1 MNSTFKVVFNKAR
14 GALMVVNEVTSS
26 VQGKGTKTVVA
37 AAVAAMIA
45 GVSGSAMAIETDT
58 EIKATDTALKATFTK
73 AEKQTDVASS
83 LIGTSGDKLALKN
96 VTNKDMYAAGSLDLT
111 ASSKDNVVTLKNG
124 SVSNFSGKVTSADHF
139 GAVVTAT
146 TGTLK
151 IDNVTFENNKFDE
164 VKTGEQKHNGARGII
179 RAAGANLEVAKSTF
193 AGNEAVLGGAINVW
207 SNGENTVKITD
218 STFTGNATK
227 SHGGAVYITGS
238 KVKTTIADSTFSKNT
253 SGKQGGALQLAGAGE
268 TTITNT
274 TFSENA
280 AGTFGG
286 AINAT
291 NTQVVA
297 KNVNFE
303 GNKAVGDDGHG
314 GALFLNGNTAS
325 YTQAGGKFVGNSA
338 KKNGGA
344 IRVQDGAD
352 LALTNVVFDGNTA
365 ANGGAVDTFNAG
377 DVKFTDTTFTNNQA
391 GGWGGALRIN
401 GGNVTIAVTEG
412 KSLVYEGNKAGTN
425 AEEAAAKNYEKQGDF
440 MYLNGASDKATFELA
455 GDLTIKDSIVSNHG
469 TIEKTGKGTL
479 TTADMTGFVGTLNVN
494 EGKMVIEGG
503 IAEYDIAAQVGV
515 NNSSSEAAQ
524 LGATNVTVGQAAVTK
539 GNAKPAV
546 KAELAMGAVQANH
559 AINFVVN
566 EGSTLTMQSLAVGTK
581 EYTQRNAE
589 KDATPAKATYVGA
602 VNITGDAT
610 VTEGITIA
618 AGTAE
623 KGAVLTQIFGNL
635 TAKSLTVA
643 AAVKDDKKTVTAEAG
658 TFAQTAGKLTVD
670 TLTNGGTMTVNGTVV
685 TKADSVNSGNINTY
699 SAQDKKGTLVIS
711 GGTFTND
718 GTMTFDKITV
728 EDGATLKTGVNLN
741 GEASFVAFTEL
752 DLQKGSTLNI
762 NALNAKSTVD
772 GKEVEKADILKFTE
786 GTLNLEG
793 GALQV
798 AGEAFTGKV
807 ELAQGTT
814 ANINGDYTFE
824 QVKNA
829 GNVTVEGGTLT
840 VTDSFTATSKAE
852 SATVGTFTVENNGT
866 PALTTKASGLD
877 IAKST
882 STEAKYTAG
891 AVINNGTITFT
902 DAAGEFANLDAVKK
916 VKDAI
921 ASSGNGLIVF
931 GDKVTIKA
939 EEVDKVLMDGKVT
952 ATNAEK
958 LAGVELE
965 QFKDATVTGVTDPL
979 SGSFGKVELAT
990 NETALEVTSGL
1001 KLNGTGDLVTVKGQ
1015 DDKVTLKGVSIGENG
1030 KLTTTGAGAVVGA
1043 IVGSSDKFGALNVA
1057 AGDLTVKG
1065 AATLQNLTVAADS
1078 ALVMGK
1084 AAEAD
1089 KVVGTLEVKD
1099 NALVLGTLTA
1109 GEVNLKDADVLGTL
1123 TADKLTATGKVF
1135 VGSDEADVAG
1145 KLVVNELVSG
1155 TVFADPAWKD
1165 GHILSLND
1173 ASQVAVGTAA
1183 AGSTVVAGQGSLV
1196 ALGTTD
1202 LDVAVKTVAAAG
1214 HAVLGTNEG
1223 QMKSAIYVDGG
1234 KTYDEATDTTSYKT
1248 IAGNVIASG
1257 WNTDGFDAA
1266 SADAKTG
1273 VQVLEN
1279 NLMVVDMNTIDKTGA
1294 NAVFVKDVTNNGTI
1308 YLADAEFG
1316 DKVMFTEAD
1325 YRQGTTGA
1333 ITFNGDRLM
1342 SAAFKDKVHTI
1353 AFDDAKV
1360 ASYEGLETLP
1370 LVTAMY
1376 EGKAQNGASTSAKFN
1391 NWLMSSGNGLDREEV
1406 IAIGNDAAKLGATSA
1421 VASVT
1426 MDAISA
1432 FNDSVAART
1441 NVLAQRAE
1449 GVTVWADVMGG
1460 HYEAKELMDGQG
1472 YKSDVYGGVL
1482 GVDSVVD
1489 GYTLG
1494 AAFTV
1499 ATADTDST
1507 NTLAVSSTDSDF
1519 VGFSVYGAKAF
1530 GQFNLA
1536 ADLGYM
1542 KGSNDVSVNAYNIGD
1557 FSADTDAF
1565 TLGLRGDVLVDA
1577 GSFKVVPHAGLRFT
1591 HLTTDDFESAYTT
1604 KIDSMNI
1611 FQMPVGVTVTGN
1623 VEAAGWNVAPLLDL
1637 SVVPAFGDTDADM
1650 TLGING
1656 VAATSALSTQVID
1669 SNLFQ
1674 MKLGVSAQKDA
1685 FTFGLNYKLGAG
1697 SDNRVNNTF
1706 NATVGY
1712 AF

>member
-45 GVSGSAMAIETDT
+45 GVSGSAMATETDT

-73 AEKQTDVASS
+73 AETQDNVASS
-83 LIGTSGDKLALKN
+83 LIGTSGDKLVLKN
-96 VTNKDMYAAGSLDLT
+96 VTNKGMYAAGSLDLT

-124 SVSNFSGKVTSADHF
+124 SVSNFSGKVTSTDHF

-164 VKTGEQKHNGARGII
+164 VNTGDKQHNGTRGII

-238 KVKTTIADSTFSKNT
+238 QVKTTIADATFSKNT

-291 NTQVVA
+291 GTKVA
-297 KNVNFE
+297 ATNVTFE
-303 GNKAVGDDGHG
+303 GNKAASADGHG
-314 GALFLNGNTAS
+314 GALFVDGQGAS
-325 YTQAGGKFVGNSA
+325 YTQVGGKFVGNSA

-352 LALTNVVFDGNTA
+352 LALNNVVFDGNTA

-377 DVKFTDTTFTNNQA
+377 NVTFTDTTFTNNQA

-401 GGNVTIAVTEG
+401 GGNVTITVTEG

-425 AEEAAAKNYEKQGDF
+425 AEEAAVKKYEKQGDF
-440 MYLNGASDKATFELA
+440 MYLSNASATFALA

-479 TTADMTGFVGTLNVN
+479 TTADMTGFVGNLNVQ

-503 IAEYDIAAQVGV
+503 IAEYDIDAQIGV
-515 NNSSSEAAQ
+515 NNGSNDAVALAA
-524 LGATNVTVGQAAVTK
+524 TTVTVGQK
-539 GNAKPAV
+539 DS

-559 AINFVVN
+559 AIDFVVN

-581 EYTQRNAE
+581 EYTQRTAA
-589 KDATPAKATYVGA
+589 KAATPAKATYVGV

-610 VTEGITIA
+610 VTEGVTVA
-618 AGTAE
+618 AGTAD
-623 KGAVLTQIFGNL
+623 KAAALTQTSGNL

-643 AAVKDDKKTVTAEAG
+643 AAVKGEKDAVTAKAG
-658 TFAQTAGKLTVD
+658 TFSQEADGTLTVD
-670 TLTNGGTMTVNGTVV
+670 TLTNGGTMTVKGTVV
-685 TKADSVNSGNINTY
+685 TNADSVNTGNINSPKSKTG
-699 SAQDKKGTLVIS
+699 SLNIS

-728 EDGATLKTGVNLN
+728 EDGATLKTGVNLD
-741 GEASFVAFTEL
+741 GKASFVVFREL
-752 DLQKGSTLNI
+752 ELQKGSTLNI
-762 NALNAKSTVD
+762 NALNAKSQTD
-772 GKEVEKADILKFTE
+772 GKNDILQFTE
-786 GTLNLEG
+786 GTVNLNG

-807 ELAQGTT
+807 ALDAGAT
-814 ANINGDYTFE
+814 AKIDGDYTFE
-824 QVKNA
+824 QVNNGGKA
-829 GNVTVEGGTLT
+829 TVGGTLT
-840 VTDSFTATSKAE
+840 VTDSFTA
-852 SATVGTFTVENNGT
+852 GDFTVENNGT
-866 PALTTKASGLD
+866 LVLTSKAAGLK
-877 IAKST
+877 IA
-882 STEAKYTAG
+882 EGTATNN
-891 AVINNGTITFT
+891 AHLINDGTITFT
-902 DAAGEFANLDAVKK
+902 DAAGEFASLDKVAA

-921 ASSGNGLIVF
+921 APSGNGLIVF
-931 GDKVTIKA
+931 GDKVTVKADAIK
-939 EEVDKVLMDGKVT
+939 DVLQDGKVT
-952 ATNAEK
+952 ATNAAK

-965 QFKDATVTGVTDPL
+965 QFKDATVTGVATAL
-979 SGSFGKVELAT
+979 SGSFGKVEFAAGQ
-990 NETALEVTSGL
+990 TALTVESGL
-1001 KLNGTGDLVTVKGQ
+1001 KLNGTGDLVTVKE
-1015 DDKVTLKGVSIGENG
+1015 DKTVTLKGVNIGQNG

-1043 IVGSSDKFGALNVA
+1043 IAGNGALNVA

-1065 AATLQNLTVAADS
+1065 NATVENLTVAADS

-1084 AAEAD
+1084 AAEA
-1089 KVVGTLEVKD
+1089 KAVGALEVK
-1099 NALVLGTLTA
+1099 NHALVLGTLTA

-1123 TADKLTATGKVF
+1123 TADKLTANGNVF
-1135 VGSDEADVAG
+1135 VGSDEEDVAG

-1173 ASQVAVGTAA
+1173 ASQVAIGSIGAN
-1183 AGSTVVAGQGSLV
+1183 STVVAGQGSLV

-1257 WNTDGFDAA
+1257 WSTAEFEDAA
-1266 SADAKTG
+1266 NKTG

-1294 NAVFVKDVTNNGTI
+1294 HAVFANAVTNNGTI

-1316 DKVMFTEAD
+1316 DKVMFSEAG
-1325 YRQGTTGA
+1325 YTQGTIGA

-1519 VGFSVYGAKAF
+1519 VGFSFYGAKAF

>member
-45 GVSGSAMAIETDT
+45 GVSGSAMATESDT

-73 AEKQTDVASS
+73 AEMQTDVASS
-83 LIGTSGDKLALKN
+83 LIGTSVDKLALKN

-164 VKTGEQKHNGARGII
+164 VNTGDKDKQHNGTRGII

-207 SNGENTVKITD
+207 SDGKNTVKIAD

-238 KVKTTIADSTFSKNT
+238 QVQTTIADATFSKNT

-291 NTQVVA
+291 GTKVA
-297 KNVNFE
+297 ATNVTFE
-303 GNKAVGDDGHG
+303 GNKAAGADGHG
-314 GALFLNGNTAS
+314 GALFVDGQGAS

-344 IRVQDGAD
+344 IRVQNKAN
-352 LALTNVVFDGNTA
+352 LALKNVVFDGNTA
-365 ANGGAVDTFNAG
+365 ANGGAVDTFTAG
-377 DVKFTDTTFTNNQA
+377 NVTFTDTTFTNNQA

-425 AEEAAAKNYEKQGDF
+425 AEEAAVKKYEKQGDF
-440 MYLNGASDKATFELA
+440 MYLSNASDKATFALD

-469 TIEKTGKGTL
+469 IIEKTGKGTL
-479 TTADMTGFVGTLNVN
+479 TTADMTGFVGNLNVK

-503 IAEYDIAAQVGV
+503 IAEYDIAAQGAV
-515 NNSSSEAAQ
+515 NGAKSGAAK
-524 LGATNVTVGQAAVTK
+524 LDATTVIVGQQDS
-539 GNAKPAV
+539 

-559 AINFVVN
+559 AIDFVVN
-566 EGSTLTMQSLAVGTK
+566 DGSTLTMQSLTVGTK
-581 EYTQRNAE
+581 EYAQRTEA
-589 KDATPAKATYVGA
+589 KADPAKVTYVGA
-602 VNITGDAT
+602 VEITGNAT
-610 VTEGITIA
+610 VTEGITVA
-618 AGTAE
+618 AGKADQ
-623 KGAVLTQIFGNL
+623 GAALTQKSGNL

-643 AAVKDDKKTVTAEAG
+643 AAVKKDQKVTAQAGKFTQEAG
-658 TFAQTAGKLTVD
+658 TLTVD
-670 TLTNGGTMTVNGTVV
+670 TLTNGGTMTVAGTVV
-685 TKADSVNSGNINTY
+685 TKADSVNSGEI
-699 SAQDKKGTLVIS
+699 KGNQSQTGSLTIA

-718 GTMTFDKITV
+718 GTMTFNKITV
-728 EDGATLKTGVNLN
+728 ADGATLKTGVNRDDM
-741 GEASFVAFTEL
+741 AFQTL

-762 NALNAKSTVD
+762 NALNGKSLVE
-772 GKEVEKADILKFTE
+772 GKEVEKADTLKFTK
-786 GTLNLEG
+786 GTVNLNG

-814 ANINGDYTFE
+814 TNINGDYTFE
-824 QVKNA
+824 QVNNA
-829 GNVTVEGGTLT
+829 GTTTVGGTLT
-840 VTDSFTATSKAE
+840 VTDSFTA
-852 SATVGTFTVENNGT
+852 GTFKVDNNGT
-866 PALTTKASGLD
+866 LVLTTKAAGLK
-877 IAKST
+877 IA
-882 STEAKYTAG
+882 EGTATTNSNLT
-891 AVINNGTITFT
+891 NNGTITFT
-902 DAAGEFANLDAVKK
+902 DAAGEFARLEQVADVKN
-916 VKDAI
+916 AI
-921 ASSGNGLIVF
+921 APSGNGLIVF
-931 GDKVTIKA
+931 GDKVTVKADAIK
-939 EEVDKVLMDGKVT
+939 DVLVDGKVT
-952 ATNAEK
+952 ATNVAT

-965 QFKDATVTGVTDPL
+965 QFKDATVTEVNSAL
-979 SGSFGKVELAT
+979 SGSFGKVELAAGQP
-990 NETALEVTSGL
+990 ALTVKYGL
-1001 KLNGTGDLVTVKGQ
+1001 KLNGTGDLVTVKE
-1015 DDKVTLKGVSIGENG
+1015 DKTVTLKGVNIDQNG

-1043 IVGSSDKFGALNVA
+1043 IAGENGALNVA

-1065 AATLQNLTVAADS
+1065 NATVQNLTVAADS

-1089 KVVGTLEVKD
+1089 KAVGALEVKGS
-1099 NALVLGTLTA
+1099 ALVLGTLTA
-1109 GEVNLKDADVLGTL
+1109 GEVKFTKAEVLGTL
-1123 TADKLTATGKVF
+1123 TADKLEANETVF
-1135 VGSDEADVAG
+1135 VGSDEEDVAG

-1173 ASQVAVGTAA
+1173 ASQVAIGSIDAK
-1183 AGSTVVAGQGSLV
+1183 STVVAGQGSLV

-1248 IAGNVIASG
+1248 IDGNVIASG
-1257 WNTDGFDAA
+1257 WSTAEFNKDAA
-1266 SADAKTG
+1266 NKTG

-1294 NAVFVKDVTNNGTI
+1294 HAVFVKDVINNGTI

-1325 YRQGTTGA
+1325 YKQGTTGA

-1519 VGFSVYGAKAF
+1519 VGFSFYGAKAF

>member
-45 GVSGSAMAIETDT
+45 GVSGSAMAADT
-58 EIKATDTALKATFTK
+58 VINATDTALKATFTK
-73 AEKQTDVASS
+73 AEKQTNVASS
-83 LIGTSGDKLALKN
+83 LIGTSSDKLALKN
-96 VTNKDMYAAGSLDLT
+96 GTNKDMYAAGSLDLT
-111 ASSKDNVVTLKNG
+111 ASNKENVVTLKNG
-124 SVSNFSGKVTSADHF
+124 SVSNFSGKVTSTNHF

-146 TGTLK
+146 KGTLK

-164 VKTGEQKHNGARGII
+164 VKTGAEQHNGTRGII

-253 SGKQGGALQLAGAGE
+253 SGKQGGALQLTGAGE

-291 NTQVVA
+291 NTEVVA

-303 GNKAVGDDGHG
+303 GNKADVNG
-314 GALFLNGNTAS
+314 GAIALDGGKAS

-344 IRVQDGAD
+344 IRVQNGAALD
-352 LALTNVVFDGNTA
+352 LTNVVFDGNTA
-365 ANGGAVDTFNAG
+365 ANGGAVDTFKAG
-377 DVKFTDTTFTNNQA
+377 NVKFTDTTFTNNQA

-401 GGNVTIAVTEG
+401 GGNVTIAVNEG

-440 MYLNGASDKATFELA
+440 MYLNSASDKAMFELA

-479 TTADMTGFVGTLNVN
+479 TTADMTGFVGNLDVK

-503 IAEYDIAAQVGV
+503 IAEYDIDAQIGV
-515 NNSSSEAAQ
+515 NNGSNDVVA
-524 LGATNVTVGQAAVTK
+524 LDATTVTVGQK
-539 GNAKPAV
+539 DS

-559 AINFVVN
+559 AIDFVVN

-581 EYTQRNAE
+581 EYTQRTAVA
-589 KDATPAKATYVGA
+589 KGDTPATATYVGNVA
-602 VNITGDAT
+602 IKGNAT
-610 VTEGITIA
+610 VTEGITVA
-618 AGTAE
+618 AGTANQV
-623 KGAVLTQIFGNL
+623 AALTQTSGNL

-643 AAVKDDKKTVTAEAG
+643 AAVKGEKDAVTAQAGKFTQEAG
-658 TFAQTAGKLTVD
+658 TLTVD
-670 TLTNGGTMTVNGTVV
+670 TLTNGGTMTVKGTVV
-685 TKADSVNSGNINTY
+685 TNADSVNTGAINSYESKTG
-699 SAQDKKGTLVIS
+699 SLTIA

-728 EDGATLKTGVNLN
+728 EDGATLKTGINLD
-741 GEASFVAFTEL
+741 GTASFVVFQEL

-762 NALNAKSTVD
+762 NALNAKSKVD
-772 GKEVEKADILKFTE
+772 GKADILKFTE
-786 GTLNLEG
+786 GTVNLNG

-807 ELAQGTT
+807 ELAKDAT
-814 ANINGDYTFE
+814 AHINGDYTFE
-824 QVKNA
+824 QVNNGGTA
-829 GNVTVEGGTLT
+829 TVGGTLT
-840 VTDSFTATSKAE
+840 VTDSFTAGNDFK
-852 SATVGTFTVENNGT
+852 VENNGT
-866 PALTTKASGLD
+866 LALTTKAAGLKID
-877 IAKST
+877 KG
-882 STEAKYTAG
+882 TAAQNI

-902 DAAGEFANLDAVKK
+902 DAAGEFASLDKVADVKK
-916 VKDAI
+916 ALV
-921 ASSGNGLIVF
+921 SSGNGLIVF
-931 GDKVTIKA
+931 GDKVTVKADAIK
-939 EEVDKVLMDGKVT
+939 DVLKDGKVT
-952 ATNAEK
+952 ATNAAK

-965 QFKDATVTGVTDPL
+965 QFKDATVTGVDTAL
-979 SGSFGKVELAT
+979 SGSFGKVELAAGQ
-990 NETALEVTSGL
+990 TALTVESGL
-1001 KLNGTGDLVTVKGQ
+1001 KLNGTGDLVTVKE
-1015 DDKVTLKGVSIGENG
+1015 DKTVTLKGVNIGQNG

-1043 IVGSSDKFGALNVA
+1043 IAGNGALNVA

-1065 AATLQNLTVAADS
+1065 NATVENLTVAADS

-1084 AAEAD
+1084 AAEA
-1089 KVVGTLEVKD
+1089 KAVGALEVK
-1099 NALVLGTLTA
+1099 NHALVLGTLTA

-1123 TADKLTATGKVF
+1123 TADKLAATGTVC
-1135 VGSDEADVAG
+1135 VGSDEEDVAG

-1173 ASQVAVGTAA
+1173 ASQVAIGSIGAN
-1183 AGSTVVAGQGSLV
+1183 STVVAGQGSLV
-1196 ALGTTD
+1196 ALGTTA

-1257 WNTDGFDAA
+1257 WSTAEFEDAA
-1266 SADAKTG
+1266 NKTG

-1294 NAVFVKDVTNNGTI
+1294 HAVFANAVTNNGTI

-1316 DKVMFTEAD
+1316 DKVMFSEAG
-1325 YRQGTTGA
+1325 YTQGTIGA

-1482 GVDSVVD
+1482 GVDSVVS

-1519 VGFSVYGAKAF
+1519 VGFSFYGAKAF

>member
-45 GVSGSAMAIETDT
+45 GVSGSAMAADTDT
-58 EIKATDTALKATFTK
+58 VIKATDTALKATFTK
-73 AEKQTDVASS
+73 AEQQADVTGS
-83 LIGTSGDKLALKN
+83 LIGTSDGKLVLKN

-111 ASSKDNVVTLKNG
+111 ASSADNVVTLKNG
-124 SVSNFSGKVTSADHF
+124 SVSNFSGKVTGNDHF
-139 GAVVTAT
+139 GAFVTAT

-412 KSLVYEGNKAGTN
+412 KSLVYEGNRAGTN
-425 AEEAAAKNYEKQGDF
+425 AEAAAKNYEKQGDF
-440 MYLNGASDKATFELA
+440 MYLNGASDRAAFELA

-479 TTADMTGFVGTLNVN
+479 TTADMTGFVGKLDVK

-503 IAEYDIAAQVGV
+503 IAEYDIAAQIGV
-515 NNSSSEAAQ
+515 NKGTS
-524 LGATNVTVGQAAVTK
+524 GAVELDPTTVTVGQDGEPFA
-539 GNAKPAV
+539 

-559 AINFVVN
+559 AINFDVN
-566 EGSTLTMQSLAVGTK
+566 EGSTLTMQSLTVGMK
-581 EYTQRNAE
+581 EYAQRTEA
-589 KDATPAKATYVGA
+589 KADPAKATYVGA

-610 VTEGITIA
+610 VTEGVTVA
-618 AGTAE
+618 AGTAD
-623 KGAVLTQIFGNL
+623 KAAVLTQTSGNL

-643 AAVKDDKKTVTAEAG
+643 AAVEKDQKVTAQAG
-658 TFAQTAGKLTVD
+658 TFNQTDGTLTVD

-685 TKADSVNSGNINTY
+685 TNADSVNTGNINSY
-699 SAQDKKGTLVIS
+699 STKNGSLNIS

-718 GTMTFDKITV
+718 GTMTFNKITV
-728 EDGATLKTGVNLN
+728 ADGATLKTGVNLD
-741 GEASFVAFTEL
+741 GKASFVVFQTL

-762 NALNAKSTVD
+762 NALNAKSKVD

-786 GTLNLEG
+786 GTVKLNG

-807 ELAQGTT
+807 ELAAGTT

-824 QVKNA
+824 QVNNA
-829 GNVTVEGGTLT
+829 GTTTVGGTLT
-840 VTDSFTATSKAE
+840 VTDSFKA
-852 SATVGTFTVENNGT
+852 GTFTVENNGT
-866 PALTTKASGLD
+866 LALTTKAAGLKID
-877 IAKST
+877 EGTAAENIAVT
-882 STEAKYTAG
+882 
-891 AVINNGTITFT
+891 NNGTITFT
-902 DAAGEFANLDAVKK
+902 DAAGEFATLDAVQT
-916 VKDAI
+916 VKGKL

-931 GDKVTIKA
+931 GDKVTVKADAIK
-939 EEVDKVLMDGKVT
+939 DVLKDGKVT
-952 ATNAEK
+952 ATNVAK

-965 QFKDATVTGVTDPL
+965 QFKDATVTGVDAAL
-979 SGSFGKVELAT
+979 SGSFGKVELAAGQ
-990 NETALEVTSGL
+990 TALTVESGL
-1001 KLNGTGDLVTVKGQ
+1001 KLNGTGDLVTVKK
-1015 DDKVTLKGVSIGENG
+1015 DKTVTLQGVNIGEHG

-1043 IVGSSDKFGALNVA
+1043 IAGNGGKFGALNVA

-1065 AATLQNLTVAADS
+1065 AAALQNLTVAADS

-1084 AAEAD
+1084 AAETATA
-1089 KVVGTLEVKD
+1089 VGDLEVKD
-1099 NALVLGTLTA
+1099 YALVLGTLTA
-1109 GEVNLKDADVLGTL
+1109 GKVTLGEADVFGTL
-1123 TADKLTATGKVF
+1123 TADKLDATDVVL
-1135 VGSDEADVAG
+1135 VGSDEKDVAG

-1165 GHILSLND
+1165 GLGLSLND
-1173 ASQVAVGTAA
+1173 ASQVAIGSIGAN
-1183 AGSTVVAGQGSLV
+1183 STVIAGQGSLV
-1196 ALGTTD
+1196 AIGTTD
-1202 LDVAVKTVAAAG
+1202 LDVAAKAVAAAG
-1214 HAVLGTNEG
+1214 HAVLGPNEG
-1223 QMKSAIYVDGG
+1223 QMRSAIYVDGG
-1234 KTYDEATDTTSYKT
+1234 KTYDEATDTTSYEK
-1248 IAGNVIASG
+1248 INGNVIASG
-1257 WNTDGFDAA
+1257 WNEAKFEDAETNNQVPA
-1266 SADAKTG
+1266 N

-1294 NAVFVKDVTNNGTI
+1294 HAVFANAVTNNGTI

-1316 DKVMFTEAD
+1316 DKVMFSDVD
-1325 YRQGTTGA
+1325 YTQGTTGA

>member
-45 GVSGSAMAIETDT
+45 GVSGSAMAAETDT
-58 EIKATDTALKATFTK
+58 EIKTTDTALKATFTK
-73 AEKQTDVASS
+73 AETQADVTGS
-83 LIGTSGDKLALKN
+83 LIGTSGEKLVLKN

-111 ASSKDNVVTLKNG
+111 ASSKDGVVTLKNG
-124 SVSNFSGKVTSADHF
+124 SVSNFSGKVAGTDHF

-164 VKTGEQKHNGARGII
+164 VKTGDEGKQHNGTRGII
-179 RAAGANLEVAKSTF
+179 RAAGANLDVANSTF

-207 SNGENTVKITD
+207 SGGENTVKIAD

-253 SGKQGGALQLAGAGE
+253 SGKLGGALQLAGAGE

-291 NTQVVA
+291 NTKVVA
-297 KNVNFE
+297 TNVNFE
-303 GNKAVGDDGHG
+303 GNKAVGENGNG
-314 GALFLNGNTAS
+314 GAIFLNGTTAS

-344 IRVQDGAD
+344 IRVDQGATLD
-352 LALTNVVFDGNTA
+352 LTNVVFDGNTA
-365 ANGGAVDTFNAG
+365 ANGGAVDNSTGGA
-377 DVKFTDTTFTNNQA
+377 VKFTDTTFTNNQA

-479 TTADMTGFVGTLNVN
+479 TTADMTGFVGNLNVN

-503 IAEYDIAAQVGV
+503 IAEYDIAAQVAV
-515 NNSSSEAAQ
+515 NGAKSEAAQ
-524 LGATNVTVGQAAVTK
+524 LDSTTVTVGQAAVTE
-539 GNAKPAV
+539 GDAKPAV

-602 VNITGDAT
+602 VNIKGDAT

-618 AGTAE
+618 AGTA
-623 KGAVLTQIFGNL
+623 GQAAVLTQTSGNL

-643 AAVKDDKKTVTAEAG
+643 AAVKGDKDAVTAKAG

-670 TLTNGGTMTVNGTVV
+670 TLTNGGTMTVGGTVV

-762 NALNAKSTVD
+762 NALNAKSKVD

-786 GTLNLEG
+786 GTVHLNG

-824 QVKNA
+824 QVNNA
-829 GNVTVEGGTLT
+829 GTTTVGGTLT
-840 VTDSFTATSKAE
+840 VTDSFTA
-852 SATVGTFTVENNGT
+852 GTFTVADNGT
-866 PALTTKASGLD
+866 LALTTKAAGLK
-877 IAKST
+877 IA
-882 STEAKYTAG
+882 EGTAAENI
-891 AVINNGTITFT
+891 AVTNNGTITFT
-902 DAAGEFANLDAVKK
+902 DAAGEFATLDAVKT
-916 VKDAI
+916 VKEKL

-939 EEVDKVLMDGKVT
+939 EEVNKVLKDGKVT
-952 ATNAEK
+952 ASNVAN

-965 QFKDATVTGVTDPL
+965 QFKDATVTDVNAAL
-979 SGSFGKVELAT
+979 SGSFGKVELASRQ
-990 NETALEVTSGL
+990 TALSVESGL

-1015 DDKVTLKGVSIGENG
+1015 DDKVTLKGVSIGQNG
-1030 KLTTTGAGAVVGA
+1030 KLTTTGVGAVVGA
-1043 IVGSSDKFGALNVA
+1043 IAGKNDQFGALNVA

-1089 KVVGTLEVKD
+1089 EAVGALEVKD

-1165 GHILSLND
+1165 GNILSLND

-1248 IAGNVIASG
+1248 INGNVIASG
-1257 WNTDGFDAA
+1257 WNTDEFNAA
-1266 SADAKTG
+1266 VAKTN

-1279 NLMVVDMNTIDKTGA
+1279 NLMVVDMNTIDTTGA
-1294 NAVFVKDVTNNGTI
+1294 NAVFANAVTNNGTI

-1316 DKVMFTEAD
+1316 DKVMFSEAG
-1325 YRQGTTGA
+1325 YTQGTTGA

-1342 SAAFKDKVHTI
+1342 SAVKDKVHTI

-1376 EGKAQNGASTSAKFN
+1376 EGKAQNGASTSARFN

-1426 MDAISA
+1426 MDALSA

-1460 HYEAKELMDGQG
+1460 HY
-1472 YKSDVYGGVL
+1472 YNVL
-1482 GVDSVVD
+1482 
-1489 GYTLG
+1489 
-1494 AAFTV
+1494 
-1499 ATADTDST
+1499 
-1507 NTLAVSSTDSDF
+1507 
-1519 VGFSVYGAKAF
+1519 
-1530 GQFNLA
+1530 
-1536 ADLGYM
+1536 
-1542 KGSNDVSVNAYNIGD
+1542 
-1557 FSADTDAF
+1557 
-1565 TLGLRGDVLVDA
+1565 
-1577 GSFKVVPHAGLRFT
+1577 
-1591 HLTTDDFESAYTT
+1591 
-1604 KIDSMNI
+1604 
-1611 FQMPVGVTVTGN
+1611 
-1623 VEAAGWNVAPLLDL
+1623 
-1637 SVVPAFGDTDADM
+1637 
-1650 TLGING
+1650 
-1656 VAATSALSTQVID
+1656 
-1669 SNLFQ
+1669 
-1674 MKLGVSAQKDA
+1674 
-1685 FTFGLNYKLGAG
+1685 
-1697 SDNRVNNTF
+1697 
-1706 NATVGY
+1706 
-1712 AF
+1712 

>member
-45 GVSGSAMAIETDT
+45 GVSGSAMAADTDT
-58 EIKATDTALKATFTK
+58 VINATDTALRATFTK
-73 AEKQTDVASS
+73 AEQQAGVTGS
-83 LIGTSGDKLALKN
+83 LIGTSNGKLALKN
-96 VTNKDMYAAGSLDLT
+96 GTNKDMYAAGSLDLT
-111 ASSKDNVVTLKNG
+111 ASNADDVVTLKNG
-124 SVSNFSGKVTSADHF
+124 SVSNFSGKVISEDHF

-164 VKTGEQKHNGARGII
+164 VQTGAQKHNGARGII

-253 SGKQGGALQLAGAGE
+253 SGKQGGALQLAGAGD

-291 NTQVVA
+291 GTKVA
-297 KNVNFE
+297 ATNVTFE
-303 GNKAVGDDGHG
+303 GNKAASADGHG
-314 GALFLNGNTAS
+314 GALFVDGQGAS

-344 IRVQDGAD
+344 IRVQNKAN
-352 LALTNVVFDGNTA
+352 LALKNVVFDGNTA

-377 DVKFTDTTFTNNQA
+377 NVTFTDTTFTNNQA

-412 KSLVYEGNKAGTN
+412 KSLVYEGNRAGTN
-425 AEEAAAKNYEKQGDF
+425 AEAAAKNYEKQGDF
-440 MYLNGASDKATFELA
+440 MYLNGASDRAAFELA

-479 TTADMTGFVGTLNVN
+479 TTADMTGFVGKLDVT

-503 IAEYDIAAQVGV
+503 IAEYDIAAQIGV
-515 NNSSSEAAQ
+515 NKGTS
-524 LGATNVTVGQAAVTK
+524 GAVELDPTTVTVGQK
-539 GNAKPAV
+539 DS

-566 EGSTLTMQSLAVGTK
+566 KGSTLTMQSLAVGTK
-581 EYTQRNAE
+581 EYAQRTEA
-589 KDATPAKATYVGA
+589 KADPAKTTYVGA

-610 VTEGITIA
+610 VTEGVTVA
-618 AGTAE
+618 AGTAD
-623 KGAVLTQIFGNL
+623 KGAVLTQKSGNL

-643 AAVKDDKKTVTAEAG
+643 AEVKKDKSNVTTAQAGTFTQEAG
-658 TFAQTAGKLTVD
+658 TLTVD
-670 TLTNGGTMTVNGTVV
+670 TLTNGGTMTVKGTVV
-685 TKADSVNSGNINTY
+685 TNADSVNTGAINSYESKTG
-699 SAQDKKGTLVIS
+699 SLTIA

-718 GTMTFDKITV
+718 GKMTFKKITV
-728 EDGATLKTGVNLN
+728 EDGATLKTGVNLD
-741 GEASFVAFTEL
+741 GKASFVVFETL

-762 NALNAKSTVD
+762 NALNAKSKDD
-772 GKEVEKADILKFTE
+772 GKADILKFTE
-786 GTLNLEG
+786 GTVNLNG

-814 ANINGDYTFE
+814 TNINGDYTFE
-824 QVKNA
+824 QVNNA
-829 GNVTVEGGTLT
+829 GTTTVGGTLT
-840 VTDSFTATSKAE
+840 VTDSFTAGK
-852 SATVGTFTVENNGT
+852 FTVENNGT
-866 PALTTKASGLD
+866 LVLTSKAAGLK
-877 IAKST
+877 I
-882 STEAKYTAG
+882 TEG
-891 AVINNGTITFT
+891 AATTNSNLTNNGTITFT
-902 DAAGEFANLDAVKK
+902 DAAGEFADLDKVAAVKN
-916 VKDAI
+916 AI
-921 ASSGNGLIVF
+921 ARSGNGLIVF

-939 EEVDKVLMDGKVT
+939 EEVNKVLKDGKVK
-952 ATNAEK
+952 ADDVAS

-965 QFKDATVTGVTDPL
+965 QFKDATVTGVATAL
-979 SGSFGKVELAT
+979 SGSFGKVELADKQD
-990 NETALEVTSGL
+990 ALKVTSGL
-1001 KLNGTGDLVTVKGQ
+1001 KLNGTGDLVSGKRQG
-1015 DDKVTLKGVSIGENG
+1015 DKVTLQGVNIGENG

-1043 IVGSSDKFGALNVA
+1043 IAGNEGKFGALNVA

-1065 AATLQNLTVAADS
+1065 DAVLQNLTVAADS

-1089 KVVGTLEVKD
+1089 KAVGALEVKD
-1099 NALVLGTLTA
+1099 YALVLGTLTA
-1109 GEVNLKDADVLGTL
+1109 G
-1123 TADKLTATGKVF
+1123 KLTANGNVF

-1196 ALGTTD
+1196 AIGTTD
-1202 LDVAVKTVAAAG
+1202 LDVAAKAVAAAG

-1257 WNTDGFDAA
+1257 WNTDKFNDA
-1266 SADAKTG
+1266 SVDAKTG

-1279 NLMVVDMNTIDKTGA
+1279 NLMVVDMNTIDTTGA
-1294 NAVFVKDVTNNGTI
+1294 HAVFANAVTNNGTI

-1316 DKVMFTEAD
+1316 DKVMFSKD
-1325 YRQGTTGA
+1325 GYKQGTTGA

-1342 SAAFKDKVHTI
+1342 SAAYKDKVHTI

-1482 GVDSVVD
+1482 GVDSVVS

>member
-45 GVSGSAMAIETDT
+45 GVSGSAMAAETDT

-73 AEKQTDVASS
+73 AEKQNDVASS

-164 VKTGEQKHNGARGII
+164 VKTGDEQHNGTRGII
-179 RAAGANLEVAKSTF
+179 RAAGSNLEVAKSTF

-238 KVKTTIADSTFSKNT
+238 QVKTTIADATFSKNT

-291 NTQVVA
+291 GTKVA
-297 KNVNFE
+297 ATNVTFE
-303 GNKAVGDDGHG
+303 GNKADVNG
-314 GALFLNGNTAS
+314 GAIALDGDKAS

-344 IRVQDGAD
+344 IRVQNGAALD
-352 LALTNVVFDGNTA
+352 LTNVVFDGNTA
-365 ANGGAVDTFNAG
+365 ANGGAVDTFKAG
-377 DVKFTDTTFTNNQA
+377 NVKFTDTTFTNNQA

-401 GGNVTIAVTEG
+401 GGKVTIAVTEG

-425 AEEAAAKNYEKQGDF
+425 AEEAAVKKFEKQGDF
-440 MYLNGASDKATFELA
+440 MYLSNATDTASFELA

-469 TIEKTGKGTL
+469 IIEKTGKGTL
-479 TTADMTGFVGTLNVN
+479 TTADMTGFVGNLNVK

-503 IAEYDIAAQVGV
+503 IAEYDIAAQGAV
-515 NNSSSEAAQ
+515 NGDNSGAAKK
-524 LGATNVTVGQAAVTK
+524 LPATTVTVGQ
-539 GNAKPAV
+539 PDS

-559 AINFVVN
+559 AINFDVN
-566 EGSTLTMQSLAVGTK
+566 EGSTLTMQSLVVGTK
-581 EYTQRNAE
+581 EYAQRTEA
-589 KDATPAKATYVGA
+589 KVDPAKATYVGA
-602 VNITGDAT
+602 VNIKGDAT
-610 VTEGITIA
+610 VTEGITVA
-618 AGTAE
+618 AGTADQ
-623 KGAVLTQIFGNL
+623 AAALTQTSGNL

-643 AAVKDDKKTVTAEAG
+643 AAVKGEKDAVTVQTAG
-658 TFAQTAGKLTVD
+658 TFNQAAAGTLTVD
-670 TLTNGGTMTVNGTVV
+670 TLTNGGTMTVAGTVV
-685 TKADSVNSGNINTY
+685 TKADSVNSGEI
-699 SAQDKKGTLVIS
+699 KGNQSETGFLTIA

-718 GTMTFDKITV
+718 GKMTFNKITV
-728 EDGATLKTGVNLN
+728 EDGATLKTGVNRDDM
-741 GEASFVAFTEL
+741 AFQTL

-762 NALNAKSTVD
+762 NALNAKSQVD
-772 GKEVEKADILKFTE
+772 GKEVEKADTLKFTE
-786 GTLNLEG
+786 GTVNLNG

-807 ELAQGTT
+807 ELATGAT

-829 GNVTVEGGTLT
+829 GTTTVGGTLT
-840 VTDSFTATSKAE
+840 VTDSFTA
-852 SATVGTFTVENNGT
+852 GDFTVENNGT
-866 PALTTKASGLD
+866 LVLTSKAAGLK
-877 IAKST
+877 IA
-882 STEAKYTAG
+882 EGTATNN
-891 AVINNGTITFT
+891 AHLINDGTITFT
-902 DAAGEFANLDAVKK
+902 DAAGEFASLDMVAA

-921 ASSGNGLIVF
+921 AHSGNGLIVF
-931 GDKVTIKA
+931 GDKVTVKANAIK
-939 EEVDKVLMDGKVT
+939 DVLKDGKV
-952 ATNAEK
+952 EFSK
-958 LAGVELE
+958 VKSLAGVELA
-965 QFKDATVTGVTDPL
+965 QFKDATVTGVNAAL
-979 SGSFGKVELAT
+979 SGSFGKVELADGK
-990 NETALEVTSGL
+990 NALTVESGL
-1001 KLNGTGDLVTVKGQ
+1001 KLNGTGDLVSGKGQ
-1015 DDKVTLKGVSIGENG
+1015 GDKVTLQGVNIGQNG

-1043 IVGSSDKFGALNVA
+1043 IAGENGALNVA

-1065 AATLQNLTVAADS
+1065 AATVKDLTVAADS

-1089 KVVGTLEVKD
+1089 KAVGALEVK
-1099 NALVLGTLTA
+1099 NYALVLGTLTA
-1109 GEVNLKDADVLGTL
+1109 GEVNLKDADVFGTL
-1123 TADKLTATGKVF
+1123 TADKLTAKGDVF
-1135 VGSDEADVAG
+1135 VGSDEEDVAG

-1155 TVFADPAWKD
+1155 KVFADSAWKD
-1165 GHILSLND
+1165 GHGLTLND

-1183 AGSTVVAGQGSLV
+1183 AGSTMVAGQGSLV
-1196 ALGTTD
+1196 AIGTTD
-1202 LDVAVKTVAAAG
+1202 LDVAAKAVAAAG
-1214 HAVLGTNEG
+1214 HAVLGPNEG
-1223 QMKSAIYVDGG
+1223 QMRSAIYVDGG

-1248 IAGNVIASG
+1248 IKGNVIASG
-1257 WNTDGFDAA
+1257 WNE
-1266 SADAKTG
+1266 AKFENNAQVPEN

-1279 NLMVVDMNTIDKTGA
+1279 NLMVVDMNTIDTTGA
-1294 NAVFVKDVTNNGTI
+1294 NAVFANAVTNNGTI

-1316 DKVMFTEAD
+1316 DKVMFSEAGYTPD
-1325 YRQGTTGA
+1325 TTGV

-1342 SAAFKDKVHTI
+1342 SAALKDKVHTI

-1426 MDAISA
+1426 MDALSA

>member
-45 GVSGSAMAIETDT
+45 GVSGSAMAADTDT

-73 AEKQTDVASS
+73 AEQQAGVTGS
-83 LIGTSGDKLALKN
+83 LIGTSSNGKLVLKN
-96 VTNKDMYAAGSLDLT
+96 GTNKDMYAAGSLDLT
-111 ASSKDNVVTLKNG
+111 ASSKDHVVTLKNG
-124 SVSNFSGKVTSADHF
+124 SVSNFSGKVTNADHF

-164 VKTGEQKHNGARGII
+164 VKTGDNKHNGTRGII

-207 SNGENTVKITD
+207 SNGKNTVKITD

-238 KVKTTIADSTFSKNT
+238 QVKTTIADATFSKNT
-253 SGKQGGALQLAGAGE
+253 SGKQGGALQLAGAGV

-297 KNVNFE
+297 ENVTFE
-303 GNKAVGDDGHG
+303 GNKAASADGHG
-314 GALFLNGNTAS
+314 GALFVDGQGAS

-344 IRVQDGAD
+344 IRVQNGAD
-352 LALTNVVFDGNTA
+352 LDLKNVVFDGNTA

-377 DVKFTDTTFTNNQA
+377 DVTFTDTTFTNNQA

-425 AEEAAAKNYEKQGDF
+425 AEEAAVKKFEKQGDF
-440 MYLNGASDKATFELA
+440 MYLSNATDTASFELA

-479 TTADMTGFVGTLNVN
+479 TTADMTGFVGNLNVQ

-503 IAEYDIAAQVGV
+503 IAEYDIDAQIGV
-515 NNSSSEAAQ
+515 NNGSNDAVALAA
-524 LGATNVTVGQAAVTK
+524 TTVTVGQK
-539 GNAKPAV
+539 DS

-559 AINFVVN
+559 AIDFVVN

-581 EYTQRNAE
+581 EYTQRTAA
-589 KDATPAKATYVGA
+589 KAATPAKATYVGN
-602 VNITGDAT
+602 VEIKGNAT

-618 AGTAE
+618 AGTADQ
-623 KGAVLTQIFGNL
+623 GAVLTQKSGNL

-643 AAVKDDKKTVTAEAG
+643 AAVKGEKDAVTAQAG
-658 TFAQTAGKLTVD
+658 TFTQEAGKLTVD
-670 TLTNGGTMTVNGTVV
+670 TLTNGGTMTVKGTVV
-685 TKADSVNSGNINTY
+685 TNADSVNTGAINSYESKTG
-699 SAQDKKGTLVIS
+699 SLTIA

-718 GTMTFDKITV
+718 GKMTFNKITV
-728 EDGATLKTGVNLN
+728 EDGATLKTGVNLD
-741 GEASFVAFTEL
+741 GKASFVVFQEL
-752 DLQKGSTLNI
+752 NLQKGSTLNI
-762 NALNAKSTVD
+762 NALNAKSKVD
-772 GKEVEKADILKFTE
+772 GKADILKFTE
-786 GTLNLEG
+786 GTVNLNG

-807 ELAQGTT
+807 ELAKDAT
-814 ANINGDYTFE
+814 AHINGDYTFE
-824 QVKNA
+824 QVNNGGTA
-829 GNVTVEGGTLT
+829 TVGGTLT
-840 VTDSFTATSKAE
+840 VTDSFTAGNDFK
-852 SATVGTFTVENNGT
+852 VENNGT
-866 PALTTKASGLD
+866 LALTTKAAGLKID
-877 IAKST
+877 KG
-882 STEAKYTAG
+882 TAAQNI

-902 DAAGEFANLDAVKK
+902 DAAGEFANLDKVADVKK
-916 VKDAI
+916 ALV
-921 ASSGNGLIVF
+921 SSGNGLIVF
-931 GDKVTIKA
+931 GDKVTVKA
-939 EEVDKVLMDGKVT
+939 EEVDKVLQDGKVT
-952 ATNAEK
+952 ATNAAK

-965 QFKDATVTGVTDPL
+965 QFKDATVTGVDTAL
-979 SGSFGKVELAT
+979 SGSFGKVELAAGQ
-990 NETALEVTSGL
+990 TALTVESGL
-1001 KLNGTGDLVTVKGQ
+1001 KLNGTGDLVTVKE
-1015 DDKVTLKGVSIGENG
+1015 DKTVTLKGVNIGQNG

-1043 IVGSSDKFGALNVA
+1043 IAGNGALNVA

-1065 AATLQNLTVAADS
+1065 NATVENLTVAADS

-1084 AAEAD
+1084 AAEA
-1089 KVVGTLEVKD
+1089 KAVGALEVK
-1099 NALVLGTLTA
+1099 NHALVLGTLTA
-1109 GEVNLKDADVLGTL
+1109 GEVYLKDADVLGTL
-1123 TADKLTATGKVF
+1123 TADKLAATGTVC
-1135 VGSDEADVAG
+1135 VGSDEEDVAG

-1257 WNTDGFDAA
+1257 WSTAEFEDAA
-1266 SADAKTG
+1266 NKTG

-1294 NAVFVKDVTNNGTI
+1294 HAVFANAVTNNGTI

-1316 DKVMFTEAD
+1316 DKVMFSEAG
-1325 YRQGTTGA
+1325 YTQGTIGA

-1482 GVDSVVD
+1482 GVDSVVS

-1519 VGFSVYGAKAF
+1519 VGFSFYGAKAF

>member
-45 GVSGSAMAIETDT
+45 GVSGSAMATETDT

-73 AEKQTDVASS
+73 AEKQDDVASS
-83 LIGTSGDKLALKN
+83 LIGTSGDKLVLKN
-96 VTNKDMYAAGSLDLT
+96 VTNKGMYAAGSLDLT

-412 KSLVYEGNKAGTN
+412 KSLVYEGNRAGTN
-425 AEEAAAKNYEKQGDF
+425 AEAAAKNYEKQGDF
-440 MYLNGASDKATFELA
+440 MYLNGASDRAAFELA

-479 TTADMTGFVGTLNVN
+479 TTADMTGFVGKLDVK

-503 IAEYDIAAQVGV
+503 IAEYDIAAQIGV
-515 NNSSSEAAQ
+515 NKGTS
-524 LGATNVTVGQAAVTK
+524 GAVELDPTTVTVGQNGEPFA
-539 GNAKPAV
+539 

-559 AINFVVN
+559 AINFDVN
-566 EGSTLTMQSLAVGTK
+566 EGSTLTMQSLTVGTK
-581 EYTQRNAE
+581 EYAQRTEA
-589 KDATPAKATYVGA
+589 KADPAKVTYVGA

-610 VTEGITIA
+610 VTEGVTVA
-618 AGTAE
+618 AGTAD
-623 KGAVLTQIFGNL
+623 KAAVLTQTSGNL

-643 AAVKDDKKTVTAEAG
+643 AAVEKDQKVTAQAG
-658 TFAQTAGKLTVD
+658 TFNQTDGTLTVD

-685 TKADSVNSGNINTY
+685 TNADSVNTGAINNYKSKNGSLTI
-699 SAQDKKGTLVIS
+699 A

-728 EDGATLKTGVNLN
+728 EDGATLKTGVNLD
-741 GEASFVAFTEL
+741 GEASFVVFKAL

-762 NALNAKSTVD
+762 NALNAKSKVD
-772 GKEVEKADILKFTE
+772 GKADILKFTE
-786 GTLNLEG
+786 GTVNLYG

-807 ELAQGTT
+807 ELAQGTIT
-814 ANINGDYTFE
+814 NINGDYTFE
-824 QVKNA
+824 QVNNA
-829 GNVTVEGGTLT
+829 GTTTVGGTLT
-840 VTDSFTATSKAE
+840 VTDSFTAGK
-852 SATVGTFTVENNGT
+852 FTVENNGT
-866 PALTTKASGLD
+866 LVLTSKAAGLK
-877 IAKST
+877 IAVG
-882 STEAKYTAG
+882 TATNNNKL
-891 AVINNGTITFT
+891 INNGTITFT
-902 DAAGEFANLDAVKK
+902 DAAGEFASLDKVAAVKN
-916 VKDAI
+916 AI
-921 ASSGNGLIVF
+921 APSGNGLIVF

-939 EEVDKVLMDGKVT
+939 EEVNKVLKDGKVK
-952 ATNAEK
+952 ASDVAN

-965 QFKDATVTGVTDPL
+965 QFKDATVTGVDAAL
-979 SGSFGKVELAT
+979 SGSFGKVELAAGQ
-990 NETALEVTSGL
+990 TALTVESHL
-1001 KLNGTGDLVTVKGQ
+1001 KLNGTGDLVTVTK
-1015 DDKVTLKGVSIGENG
+1015 DKTVTLQGVNIGEYG

-1043 IVGSSDKFGALNVA
+1043 IAGNGGKFGALNVA

-1065 AATLQNLTVAADS
+1065 AAALQNLTVAADS

-1084 AAEAD
+1084 AAETATA
-1089 KVVGTLEVKD
+1089 VGDLEVKD
-1099 NALVLGTLTA
+1099 YALVLGTLTA
-1109 GEVNLKDADVLGTL
+1109 GKVTLGEADVFGTL
-1123 TADKLTATGKVF
+1123 TADKLDATDVVL
-1135 VGSDEADVAG
+1135 VGSDEEDVAG
-1145 KLVVNELVSG
+1145 KLVVNKLVSG

-1165 GHILSLND
+1165 GLGLSLND
-1173 ASQVAVGTAA
+1173 ASQVAIGSIGAN
-1183 AGSTVVAGQGSLV
+1183 STVIAGQGSLV
-1196 ALGTTD
+1196 AIGTTD
-1202 LDVAVKTVAAAG
+1202 LDVAAKAVAAAG
-1214 HAVLGTNEG
+1214 HAVLGPNEG
-1223 QMKSAIYVDGG
+1223 QMRSAIYVDGG
-1234 KTYDEATDTTSYKT
+1234 KTYDEATDTTSYEK
-1248 IAGNVIASG
+1248 INGNVIASG
-1257 WNTDGFDAA
+1257 WNEAKFEDAETNNQVPA
-1266 SADAKTG
+1266 N

-1325 YRQGTTGA
+1325 YTQGTTGA

-1342 SAAFKDKVHTI
+1342 SAALKDKVHTI

-1482 GVDSVVD
+1482 GVDSVVS

>member
-45 GVSGSAMAIETDT
+45 GVSGSAMAADTDT
-58 EIKATDTALKATFTK
+58 VIKATDTALKATFTK
-73 AEKQTDVASS
+73 AEQQADVTGS
-83 LIGTSGDKLALKN
+83 LIGTSDGKLVLKN

-111 ASSKDNVVTLKNG
+111 ASSADNVVTLKNG
-124 SVSNFSGKVTSADHF
+124 SVSNFSGKVTGNDHF
-139 GAVVTAT
+139 GAFVTAT

-238 KVKTTIADSTFSKNT
+238 KVKTTIADATFSKNT
-253 SGKQGGALQLAGAGE
+253 SGKQGGALQLTGAGE

-291 NTQVVA
+291 GTKVA
-297 KNVNFE
+297 ATNVTFE
-303 GNKAVGDDGHG
+303 GNKAASADGHG
-314 GALFLNGNTAS
+314 GALFVDGQGAS

-344 IRVQDGAD
+344 IRVQNGANLD
-352 LALTNVVFDGNTA
+352 LTNVVFDGNTA

-401 GGNVTIAVTEG
+401 GGNVTIVVTEG

-425 AEEAAAKNYEKQGDF
+425 AEEAAVKKFEKQGDF
-440 MYLNGASDKATFELA
+440 MYLSNDTDTASFELA

-479 TTADMTGFVGTLNVN
+479 TTADMTGFVGKLDVK

-503 IAEYDIAAQVGV
+503 IAEYDIAAQGAV
-515 NNSSSEAAQ
+515 NGDNSGAAKM
-524 LGATNVTVGQAAVTK
+524 LLATTVTVGQQDS
-539 GNAKPAV
+539 

-559 AINFVVN
+559 AIDFVVN

-610 VTEGITIA
+610 VTEGITVA
-618 AGTAE
+618 AGTANQV
-623 KGAVLTQIFGNL
+623 AALTQTSGNL

-643 AAVKDDKKTVTAEAG
+643 AAVKGEKDAVTAQAG
-658 TFAQTAGKLTVD
+658 TFTQEAGKLTVD
-670 TLTNGGTMTVNGTVV
+670 TLTNGGTMTVKGTVV
-685 TKADSVNSGNINTY
+685 TNADSVNTGAINSYKSKTG
-699 SAQDKKGTLVIS
+699 SLTIA

-728 EDGATLKTGVNLN
+728 ADGATLKTGINLD
-741 GEASFVAFTEL
+741 GTASFVVFQEL

-762 NALNAKSTVD
+762 NALNAKSKVD
-772 GKEVEKADILKFTE
+772 GKADILKFTE
-786 GTLNLEG
+786 GTVKLNG

-807 ELAQGTT
+807 ELAKDAT

-824 QVKNA
+824 QVNNNGGTA
-829 GNVTVEGGTLT
+829 TVGGTLT
-840 VTDSFTATSKAE
+840 VTDSFTAGK
-852 SATVGTFTVENNGT
+852 FTVENNGT
-866 PALTTKASGLD
+866 LVLTSKAAGLKITDGTATENTKL
-877 IAKST
+877 T
-882 STEAKYTAG
+882 
-891 AVINNGTITFT
+891 NNGTITFT
-902 DAAGEFANLDAVKK
+902 DAAGEFAGLNKVADVKN
-916 VKDAI
+916 AI
-921 ASSGNGLIVF
+921 APFGNGLIVF

-939 EEVDKVLMDGKVT
+939 EEVNKVLKDGKVK
-952 ATNAEK
+952 ASDVAD

-965 QFKDATVTGVTDPL
+965 QFKDATVTDVKAAL

-990 NETALEVTSGL
+990 GQTALTVDFGL
-1001 KLNGTGDLVTVKGQ
+1001 KLNGTGDLVTVKDQ
-1015 DDKVTLKGVSIGENG
+1015 DNKVTLKGVNIGQNG

-1043 IVGSSDKFGALNVA
+1043 IAGENGALNVA

-1065 AATLQNLTVAADS
+1065 NATVENLTVAADS

-1084 AAEAD
+1084 AETATA
-1089 KVVGTLEVKD
+1089 VGDLDVK
-1099 NALVLGTLTA
+1099 NSALVLGTLTA
-1109 GEVNLKDADVLGTL
+1109 GNVTLKDANVLGTL
-1123 TADKLTATGKVF
+1123 TADKLAATGMVR
-1135 VGSDEADVAG
+1135 VGSDEDDAAG
-1145 KLVVNELVSG
+1145 KLVVNELGSAA
-1155 TVFADPAWKD
+1155 TVFAAPAWKD
-1165 GHILSLND
+1165 GNILSLND

-1234 KTYDEATDTTSYKT
+1234 KTYDEAIDTTSYKT

-1257 WNTDGFDAA
+1257 WSTAEFKAPAN
-1266 SADAKTG
+1266 KTG

-1294 NAVFVKDVTNNGTI
+1294 HAVFANAVTNNGTI

-1325 YRQGTTGA
+1325 YNQGTTGA

-1342 SAAFKDKVHTI
+1342 SAAYKDKVHTI

>member
-45 GVSGSAMAIETDT
+45 GVSGSAMAADADT
-58 EIKATDTALKATFTK
+58 VINATDTALKATFTK

-83 LIGTSGDKLALKN
+83 LIGTSSDKLALKN
-96 VTNKDMYAAGSLDLT
+96 GTNKDMYAAGSLDLT
-111 ASSKDNVVTLKNG
+111 ASNKENVVTLKNG
-124 SVSNFSGKVTSADHF
+124 SVSNFSGKVTSTNHF

-146 TGTLK
+146 KGTLK

-164 VKTGEQKHNGARGII
+164 VKTGAEQHNGTRGII

-238 KVKTTIADSTFSKNT
+238 RVKTTIADSTFSKNT
-253 SGKQGGALQLAGAGE
+253 SGKQGGALQLTGAGE

-291 NTQVVA
+291 GTKVA
-297 KNVNFE
+297 ATNVTFE
-303 GNKAVGDDGHG
+303 GNKAASADGHG
-314 GALFLNGNTAS
+314 GALFVDGQGAS

-344 IRVQDGAD
+344 IRVQDGAALD
-352 LALTNVVFDGNTA
+352 LTNVVFDGNTA
-365 ANGGAVDTFNAG
+365 ANGGAVDTFKAG
-377 DVKFTDTTFTNNQA
+377 NVKFTDTTFTNNQA

-401 GGNVTIAVTEG
+401 GGNVTITVTEG

-425 AEEAAAKNYEKQGDF
+425 AEEAAVKKYEKQGDF
-440 MYLNGASDKATFELA
+440 MYLSNASATFALA

-479 TTADMTGFVGTLNVN
+479 TTADMTGFVGNLNVQ

-503 IAEYDIAAQVGV
+503 IAEYDIDAQIGV
-515 NNSSSEAAQ
+515 NNGSNDAVALAA
-524 LGATNVTVGQAAVTK
+524 TTVTVGQK
-539 GNAKPAV
+539 DS

-559 AINFVVN
+559 AIDFVVN

-581 EYTQRNAE
+581 EYTQRTAA
-589 KDATPAKATYVGA
+589 KAATPAKATYVGV

-610 VTEGITIA
+610 VTEGVTVA
-618 AGTAE
+618 AGTAD
-623 KGAVLTQIFGNL
+623 KAAALTQTSGNL

-643 AAVKDDKKTVTAEAG
+643 AAVKGEKDAVTAKAG
-658 TFAQTAGKLTVD
+658 TFSQEADGTLTVD
-670 TLTNGGTMTVNGTVV
+670 TLTNGGTMTVKGTVV
-685 TKADSVNSGNINTY
+685 TNADSVNTGNINSPKSKTG
-699 SAQDKKGTLVIS
+699 SLNIS

-728 EDGATLKTGVNLN
+728 EDGATLKTGVNLD
-741 GEASFVAFTEL
+741 GKASFVVFKTL

-762 NALNAKSTVD
+762 NALNAKSKDD
-772 GKEVEKADILKFTE
+772 GKADILKFTE
-786 GTLNLEG
+786 GTVNLNG

-814 ANINGDYTFE
+814 TNINGDYTFE
-824 QVKNA
+824 QVNNA
-829 GNVTVEGGTLT
+829 GTTTVGGTLT
-840 VTDSFTATSKAE
+840 VTDSFTA
-852 SATVGTFTVENNGT
+852 GTFKVDNNGT
-866 PALTTKASGLD
+866 LVLTTKAAGLK
-877 IAKST
+877 IA
-882 STEAKYTAG
+882 EGTATTNSNLT
-891 AVINNGTITFT
+891 NNGTITFT
-902 DAAGEFANLDAVKK
+902 DAAGEFADLGKVAAVKNAL
-916 VKDAI
+916 V
-921 ASSGNGLIVF
+921 SSGNGLIVF
-931 GDKVTIKA
+931 GDKVTVKADAIK
-939 EEVDKVLMDGKVT
+939 DVLKDGKV
-952 ATNAEK
+952 EFSK
-958 LAGVELE
+958 VESLAGVELA
-965 QFKDATVTGVTDPL
+965 QFKDATVTGVATAL
-979 SGSFGKVELAT
+979 SGSFGKVELADKQD
-990 NETALEVTSGL
+990 ALKVTSGL
-1001 KLNGTGDLVTVKGQ
+1001 KLNGTGDLVSGKGQ
-1015 DDKVTLKGVSIGENG
+1015 GDKVTLQGVNIGENG

-1043 IVGSSDKFGALNVA
+1043 IAGNEGKFGALNVA

-1065 AATLQNLTVAADS
+1065 DAVLQNLTVAADS

-1089 KVVGTLEVKD
+1089 KAVGALEVKD
-1099 NALVLGTLTA
+1099 YALVLGTLTA
-1109 GEVNLKDADVLGTL
+1109 G
-1123 TADKLTATGKVF
+1123 KLTANGNVF

-1155 TVFADPAWKD
+1155 RVFADPAWKD
-1165 GHILSLND
+1165 GLGLSLND

-1183 AGSTVVAGQGSLV
+1183 KDSTVVAGQGSLV

-1257 WNTDGFDAA
+1257 WNTDKFNDA
-1266 SADAKTG
+1266 SVDAKTG

-1279 NLMVVDMNTIDKTGA
+1279 NLMVVDMNTIDTTGA
-1294 NAVFVKDVTNNGTI
+1294 NAVFANAVTNNGTI

-1316 DKVMFTEAD
+1316 DKVMFSDVD
-1325 YRQGTTGA
+1325 YTQGTTGA

-1342 SAAFKDKVHTI
+1342 SAAYKDKVHTI

-1489 GYTLG
+1489 DYTLG

>member
-45 GVSGSAMAIETDT
+45 GVSGSAMATETDT

-73 AEKQTDVASS
+73 AETQDNVASS
-83 LIGTSGDKLALKN
+83 LIGTSGDKLVLKN
-96 VTNKDMYAAGSLDLT
+96 VTNKGMYAAGSLDLT

-124 SVSNFSGKVTSADHF
+124 SVSNFSGKVTSTDHF

-164 VKTGEQKHNGARGII
+164 VNTGDKQHNGTRGII

-238 KVKTTIADSTFSKNT
+238 QVKTTIADATFSKNT

-291 NTQVVA
+291 GTKVA
-297 KNVNFE
+297 ATNVTFE
-303 GNKAVGDDGHG
+303 GNKAASADGHG
-314 GALFLNGNTAS
+314 GALFVDGQGAS
-325 YTQAGGKFVGNSA
+325 YTQVGGKFVGNSA

-352 LALTNVVFDGNTA
+352 LALNNVVFDGNTA

-377 DVKFTDTTFTNNQA
+377 NVTFTDTTFTNNQA

-401 GGNVTIAVTEG
+401 GGNVTITVTEG

-425 AEEAAAKNYEKQGDF
+425 AEEAAVKKYEKQGDF
-440 MYLNGASDKATFELA
+440 MYLSNASATFALA

-479 TTADMTGFVGTLNVN
+479 TTADMTGFVGNLNVQ

-503 IAEYDIAAQVGV
+503 IAEYDIDAQIGV
-515 NNSSSEAAQ
+515 NNGSNDAVALAA
-524 LGATNVTVGQAAVTK
+524 TTVTVGQK
-539 GNAKPAV
+539 DS

-559 AINFVVN
+559 AIDFVVN

-581 EYTQRNAE
+581 EYTQRTAA
-589 KDATPAKATYVGA
+589 KAATPAKATYVGV

-610 VTEGITIA
+610 VTEGVTVA
-618 AGTAE
+618 AGTAD
-623 KGAVLTQIFGNL
+623 KAAALTQTSGNL

-643 AAVKDDKKTVTAEAG
+643 AAVKGEKDAVTAKAG
-658 TFAQTAGKLTVD
+658 TFSQEADGTLTVD
-670 TLTNGGTMTVNGTVV
+670 TLTNGGTMTVKGTVV
-685 TKADSVNSGNINTY
+685 TNADSVNTGNINSPKSKTG
-699 SAQDKKGTLVIS
+699 SLNIS

-728 EDGATLKTGVNLN
+728 EDGATLKTGVNLD
-741 GEASFVAFTEL
+741 GKASFVVFREL
-752 DLQKGSTLNI
+752 ELQKGSTLNI
-762 NALNAKSTVD
+762 NALNAKSQTD
-772 GKEVEKADILKFTE
+772 GKNDILQFTE
-786 GTLNLEG
+786 GTVNLNG

-798 AGEAFTGKV
+798 ADEAFTGKV
-807 ELAQGTT
+807 ALDAGAT
-814 ANINGDYTFE
+814 ANIDGDYTFE
-824 QVKNA
+824 QVNNGGKA
-829 GNVTVEGGTLT
+829 TVGGTLT
-840 VTDSFTATSKAE
+840 VTDSFTA
-852 SATVGTFTVENNGT
+852 GDFTVENNGT
-866 PALTTKASGLD
+866 LVLTSKAAGLK
-877 IAKST
+877 IA
-882 STEAKYTAG
+882 EGTATNN
-891 AVINNGTITFT
+891 AHLINDGTITFT
-902 DAAGEFANLDAVKK
+902 DAAGEFASLDKVAA

-921 ASSGNGLIVF
+921 APSGNGLIVF
-931 GDKVTIKA
+931 GDKVTVKADAIK
-939 EEVDKVLMDGKVT
+939 DVLQDGKVT
-952 ATNAEK
+952 ATNAAK

-965 QFKDATVTGVTDPL
+965 QFKDATVTGVATAL
-979 SGSFGKVELAT
+979 SGSFGKVELAAGQ
-990 NETALEVTSGL
+990 TALTVESGL
-1001 KLNGTGDLVTVKGQ
+1001 KLNGTGDLVTVKE
-1015 DDKVTLKGVSIGENG
+1015 DKTVTLKGVNIGQNG

-1043 IVGSSDKFGALNVA
+1043 IAGNGALNVA

-1065 AATLQNLTVAADS
+1065 NATVENLTVAADS

-1084 AAEAD
+1084 AAEA
-1089 KVVGTLEVKD
+1089 KAVGALEVK
-1099 NALVLGTLTA
+1099 NHALVLGTLTA

-1123 TADKLTATGKVF
+1123 TADKLTANGNVF
-1135 VGSDEADVAG
+1135 VGSDEEDVAG

-1173 ASQVAVGTAA
+1173 ASQVAIGSIGAN
-1183 AGSTVVAGQGSLV
+1183 STVVAGQGSLV

-1257 WNTDGFDAA
+1257 WSTAEFEDAA
-1266 SADAKTG
+1266 NKTG

-1294 NAVFVKDVTNNGTI
+1294 HAVFANAVTNNGTI

-1316 DKVMFTEAD
+1316 DKVMFSEAG
-1325 YRQGTTGA
+1325 YTQGTIGA

-1519 VGFSVYGAKAF
+1519 VGFSFYGAKAF

>member
-45 GVSGSAMAIETDT
+45 GVSGSAMATETDT

-83 LIGTSGDKLALKN
+83 LIGTSGDTLALKN

-111 ASSKDNVVTLKNG
+111 ASNKDNVVTLKNG
-124 SVSNFSGKVTSADHF
+124 SVSNFSGKVTSANHF

-164 VKTGEQKHNGARGII
+164 VTTGDNKHNGTRGII

-207 SNGENTVKITD
+207 SDGENTVKIAD

-238 KVKTTIADSTFSKNT
+238 QVKTTIADATFSKNT
-253 SGKQGGALQLAGAGE
+253 SGKLGGALQLSDAGE

-297 KNVNFE
+297 ENVTFE
-303 GNKAVGDDGHG
+303 GNKAASADGHG
-314 GALFLNGNTAS
+314 GALFVDGQGAS

-344 IRVQDGAD
+344 IRVQNGAD
-352 LALTNVVFDGNTA
+352 LDLKNVVFDGNTA
-365 ANGGAVDTFNAG
+365 ANGGAVDTFKAD
-377 DVKFTDTTFTNNQA
+377 DVTFTDTTFTNNQA

-425 AEEAAAKNYEKQGDF
+425 AEEAAVKKYEKQGDF
-440 MYLNGASDKATFELA
+440 MYLSNASDKATFALA

-479 TTADMTGFVGTLNVN
+479 TTADMTGFVGNLDVK

-503 IAEYDIAAQVGV
+503 IAEYDIAAQGAV
-515 NNSSSEAAQ
+515 NGANSGAA
-524 LGATNVTVGQAAVTK
+524 GGFAATTVTVGQAA
-539 GNAKPAV
+539 GAKPAV

-559 AINFVVN
+559 AIDFVVN

-581 EYTQRNAE
+581 EYTQRTAA
-589 KDATPAKATYVGA
+589 KAATPAKATYVGA

-610 VTEGITIA
+610 VTEGVTVA

-623 KGAVLTQIFGNL
+623 KAAVLTQTSGNL

-643 AAVKDDKKTVTAEAG
+643 AAVEKDQKVTAKAG
-658 TFAQTAGKLTVD
+658 TFSQEADGTLTVD
-670 TLTNGGTMTVNGTVV
+670 TLTNGGTMTVKGTVV
-685 TKADSVNSGNINTY
+685 TNADSVNTGAINSYESKTG
-699 SAQDKKGTLVIS
+699 SLTIA

-728 EDGATLKTGVNLN
+728 EDGATLKTGVNLD
-741 GEASFVAFTEL
+741 GEASFVVFKTL

-762 NALNAKSTVD
+762 NALNAKSKVD
-772 GKEVEKADILKFTE
+772 GKADILKFTE
-786 GTLNLEG
+786 GTVNLNG

-807 ELAQGTT
+807 ALDAGAT
-814 ANINGDYTFE
+814 AIINGDYTFE
-824 QVKNA
+824 QVNNGGTA
-829 GNVTVEGGTLT
+829 TVDGTLT
-840 VTDSFTATSKAE
+840 VTDSFTAGKFTVGNNGTLVLTSKAAGLKIAE
-852 SATVGTFTVENNGT
+852 GTATTNSN
-866 PALTTKASGLD
+866 LT
-877 IAKST
+877 
-882 STEAKYTAG
+882 
-891 AVINNGTITFT
+891 NNGTITFT
-902 DAAGEFANLDAVKK
+902 DAAGEFATLSAVKT
-916 VKDAI
+916 VKEAL

-939 EEVDKVLMDGKVT
+939 EEVNKVLKDGKVK
-952 ATNAEK
+952 ASDVAD

-965 QFKDATVTGVTDPL
+965 QFKDATVTDVEAAL

-990 NETALEVTSGL
+990 GQTALTVDSGL
-1001 KLNGTGDLVTVKGQ
+1001 KLNGTGDLVTVKK
-1015 DDKVTLKGVSIGENG
+1015 DKTVTLQGVNIGEHG
-1030 KLTTTGAGAVVGA
+1030 KLTTTGAGAVVGTIA
-1043 IVGSSDKFGALNVA
+1043 GNKDNKFGALNVA

-1065 AATLQNLTVAADS
+1065 DATVQNLTVAADT
-1078 ALVMGK
+1078 ALVMAK

-1089 KVVGTLEVKD
+1089 EAVGNLEVKD
-1099 NALVLGTLTA
+1099 HAL
-1109 GEVNLKDADVLGTL
+1109 VLGTL
-1123 TADKLTATGKVF
+1123 TADKLTANGDVF
-1135 VGSDEADVAG
+1135 VGSDEEDVAG
-1145 KLVVNELVSG
+1145 KLVVNELASG
-1155 TVFADPAWKD
+1155 TVFADSAWKD
-1165 GHILSLND
+1165 GHGLTLND
-1173 ASQVAVGTAA
+1173 ASQVAIGSIVGVD
-1183 AGSTVVAGQGSLV
+1183 STVMAGQGSLV

-1202 LDVAVKTVAAAG
+1202 LDVAAKAVAAAG

-1257 WNTDGFDAA
+1257 WNKAKFEDAEPNNQVPA
-1266 SADAKTG
+1266 N

-1279 NLMVVDMNTIDKTGA
+1279 NLMVVDMNTIDTTGA
-1294 NAVFVKDVTNNGTI
+1294 NAVFAKAVTNNGTI

-1316 DKVMFTEAD
+1316 DKVMFSKAGYT
-1325 YRQGTTGA
+1325 QGTTGA

-1342 SAAFKDKVHTI
+1342 SAALKDKVHTI

>member
-45 GVSGSAMAIETDT
+45 GVSGSAMAAETDT

-73 AEKQTDVASS
+73 AEKQNDVASS
-83 LIGTSGDKLALKN
+83 LIGTSGDTLALKN
-96 VTNKDMYAAGSLDLT
+96 DTNKDMYAAGSLDLT
-111 ASSKDNVVTLKNG
+111 ASNKDNVVTLKNG

-164 VKTGEQKHNGARGII
+164 VTTGDNPHNGTRGII

-238 KVKTTIADSTFSKNT
+238 QVKTTIADATFSKNT
-253 SGKQGGALQLAGAGE
+253 SGKLGGALQLSGAGK

-297 KNVNFE
+297 ENVTFE
-303 GNKAVGDDGHG
+303 GNKAASADGHG
-314 GALFLNGNTAS
+314 GALFVDGQGAS

-344 IRVQDGAD
+344 IRVQNGAHLD
-352 LALTNVVFDGNTA
+352 LTNVVFDGNTA
-365 ANGGAVDTFNAG
+365 ANGGAVDTFKAG
-377 DVKFTDTTFTNNQA
+377 DVKFTDTTFTNNQT

-401 GGNVTIAVTEG
+401 GGNVTIVVTEG

-425 AEEAAAKNYEKQGDF
+425 AEEAAVKKYEKQGDF
-440 MYLNGASDKATFELA
+440 MYLSNASDKATFALA

-469 TIEKTGKGTL
+469 TIEKTDKGTL
-479 TTADMTGFVGTLNVN
+479 TTADMTGFVGNLNVK

-503 IAEYDIAAQVGV
+503 IAEYDIAAQGAV
-515 NNSSSEAAQ
+515 NGANSGAAGG
-524 LGATNVTVGQAAVTK
+524 LAATTVTVGQAA
-539 GNAKPAV
+539 GAKPAV

-559 AINFVVN
+559 AIDFVVN

-581 EYTQRNAE
+581 EYTQRTAA
-589 KDATPAKATYVGA
+589 KAATPAKATYVGA

-610 VTEGITIA
+610 VTEGITVA

-623 KGAVLTQIFGNL
+623 KAAVLTQTSGNL

-643 AAVKDDKKTVTAEAG
+643 AAVKGEKDAVTAQAGTFTQEAG
-658 TFAQTAGKLTVD
+658 TLTVD
-670 TLTNGGTMTVNGTVV
+670 TLTNGGTMTVKGTVV
-685 TKADSVNSGNINTY
+685 TNADSVNTGAINSSESKNGSLTI
-699 SAQDKKGTLVIS
+699 A

-718 GTMTFDKITV
+718 GKMTFKKITV
-728 EDGATLKTGVNLN
+728 EDGATLKTGVNLD
-741 GEASFVAFTEL
+741 GKASFVVFETL

-762 NALNAKSTVD
+762 NALNAKSKDD
-772 GKEVEKADILKFTE
+772 GKADILKFTE
-786 GTLNLEG
+786 GTVNLYG

-814 ANINGDYTFE
+814 TNINGDYTFE
-824 QVKNA
+824 QVNNA
-829 GNVTVEGGTLT
+829 GTTTVGGTLT
-840 VTDSFTATSKAE
+840 VTDSFTAGNFTVGNNGTLVWTSKAAGLKIAE
-852 SATVGTFTVENNGT
+852 GTATTNSN
-866 PALTTKASGLD
+866 LT
-877 IAKST
+877 
-882 STEAKYTAG
+882 
-891 AVINNGTITFT
+891 NNGTITFT
-902 DAAGEFANLDAVKK
+902 DAAGEFADLDKVAAVKK
-916 VKDAI
+916 AI
-921 ASSGNGLIVF
+921 ARSGNGLIVF

-939 EEVDKVLMDGKVT
+939 EEVNKVLKDGKVK
-952 ATNAEK
+952 ASDVAN

-965 QFKDATVTGVTDPL
+965 QFKDATVTDVKAAL
-979 SGSFGKVELAT
+979 SGSFGKVELADRQD
-990 NETALEVTSGL
+990 ALEVTSGL
-1001 KLNGTGDLVTVKGQ
+1001 KLNGTGDLVTVKGK
-1015 DDKVTLKGVSIGENG
+1015 DNKVTLKGVNIGENG

-1043 IVGSSDKFGALNVA
+1043 IAGSGALNVA

-1065 AATLQNLTVAADS
+1065 DATVQNLTVAADS

-1084 AAEAD
+1084 VAEAD
-1089 KVVGTLEVKD
+1089 KAVGALEVKEH
-1099 NALVLGTLTA
+1099 AL
-1109 GEVNLKDADVLGTL
+1109 VLGTL
-1123 TADKLTATGKVF
+1123 TADKLAATGTVC
-1135 VGSDEADVAG
+1135 VGSDEDDAAG
-1145 KLVVNELVSG
+1145 KLVVNELGSA
-1155 TVFADPAWKD
+1155 TVFAAPAWKD
-1165 GHILSLND
+1165 GNILSLND

-1234 KTYDEATDTTSYKT
+1234 KTYNEATDTTSYKT

-1257 WNTDGFDAA
+1257 WSTAEFKAA
-1266 SADAKTG
+1266 ANKTG

-1279 NLMVVDMNTIDKTGA
+1279 NLMVVDMNTIDTTGA
-1294 NAVFVKDVTNNGTI
+1294 NAVFANAVTNNGTI

-1316 DKVMFTEAD
+1316 DKVMFSEAGYTPD
-1325 YRQGTTGA
+1325 TTGV

-1342 SAAFKDKVHTI
+1342 SAALKDKVHTI

-1426 MDAISA
+1426 MDALSA

>member
-45 GVSGSAMAIETDT
+45 GVSGSAMATETDT
-58 EIKATDTALKATFTK
+58 EIKTTDTTLKATFTK
-73 AEKQTDVASS
+73 AETQADVTGS
-83 LIGTSGDKLALKN
+83 LIGTSETKLVLKN
-96 VTNKDMYAAGSLDLT
+96 VTNNGMYAAGSLDLT
-111 ASSKDNVVTLKNG
+111 ASSKDDVVTLKNG
-124 SVSNFSGKVTSADHF
+124 SVSNFSGKVTSGNHF
-139 GAVVTAT
+139 GAVITAT

-164 VKTGEQKHNGARGII
+164 VKTGDKGKQHNGTRGII
-179 RAAGANLEVAKSTF
+179 RAAGANLDVANSTF

-207 SNGENTVKITD
+207 SDGENTVKIAD

-238 KVKTTIADSTFSKNT
+238 QVKTTIADSTFSKNT
-253 SGKQGGALQLAGAGE
+253 SGKLGGALQLAGAGE

-344 IRVQDGAD
+344 ICVQDGAD

-365 ANGGAVDTFNAG
+365 ANGGAVDTWNAG
-377 DVKFTDTTFTNNQA
+377 NVKFTDTIFTNNQA

-425 AEEAAAKNYEKQGDF
+425 AEEAAVKKFEKQGDF
-440 MYLNGASDKATFELA
+440 MYLSNATDTASFELA

-479 TTADMTGFVGTLNVN
+479 TTADMTGFVGKLDVK

-515 NNSSSEAAQ
+515 NSGSSEVVE
-524 LGATNVTVGQAAVTK
+524 LDATKVTVGQADK
-539 GNAKPAV
+539 SAV

-559 AINFVVN
+559 AIDFVVN

-610 VTEGITIA
+610 VTEGITVA

-623 KGAVLTQIFGNL
+623 MAAVLTQTSSNL
-635 TAKSLTVA
+635 TAKSLAVA
-643 AAVKDDKKTVTAEAG
+643 AEVKNDKKEVTAKAG
-658 TFAQTAGKLTVD
+658 MFAQTTGSTLTVD
-670 TLTNGGTMTVNGTVV
+670 TLTNGGTMTVGGTVV
-685 TKADSVNSGNINTY
+685 TKADSVNTGAINSYESKTG
-699 SAQDKKGTLVIS
+699 SLTIA

-718 GTMTFDKITV
+718 GTMTFNKITV
-728 EDGATLKTGVNLN
+728 EDGATLKTGVNLD
-741 GEASFVAFTEL
+741 GKASFVVFETL

-762 NALNAKSTVD
+762 NALNAKSKVD
-772 GKEVEKADILKFTE
+772 GKEVDTLKFTE
-786 GTLNLEG
+786 GTVNLNG

-807 ELAQGTT
+807 ELAAGAA

-824 QVKNA
+824 QVNNGGTA
-829 GNVTVEGGTLT
+829 TVGGTLT
-840 VTDSFTATSKAE
+840 VTDSFKA
-852 SATVGTFTVENNGT
+852 GTFTVENNGT
-866 PALTTKASGLD
+866 LALTTKAAGLKID
-877 IAKST
+877 KGTVAEGIAVT
-882 STEAKYTAG
+882 
-891 AVINNGTITFT
+891 NNGTITFT
-902 DAAGEFANLDAVKK
+902 DAAGEFATLKDVQTVKEK
-916 VKDAI
+916 L

-931 GDKVTIKA
+931 GDKVTVKADAIK
-939 EEVDKVLMDGKVT
+939 DVLKDGKVK
-952 ATNAEK
+952 ASDVAN

-965 QFKDATVTGVTDPL
+965 QFKDATVTGVDAAL
-979 SGSFGKVELAT
+979 SGSFGMVELAD
-990 NETALEVTSGL
+990 NQTALKVTSGL
-1001 KLNGTGDLVTVKGQ
+1001 KLNGTGDLVTGKGQ
-1015 DDKVTLKGVSIGENG
+1015 GDKVTLQGVNIDGNA

-1043 IVGSSDKFGALNVA
+1043 IAGENGALNVA

-1065 AATLQNLTVAADS
+1065 AATVKDLTVAADS

-1084 AAEAD
+1084 AAETATA
-1089 KVVGTLEVKD
+1089 VGDLEVKD
-1099 NALVLGTLTA
+1099 YALVLGTLTA
-1109 GEVNLKDADVLGTL
+1109 GKVTLGEADVFGTL
-1123 TADKLTATGKVF
+1123 TADKLDATDVVL
-1135 VGSDEADVAG
+1135 VGSDEEDVAG
-1145 KLVVNELVSG
+1145 MLVVNELASG

-1248 IAGNVIASG
+1248 IDGNVIASG
-1257 WNTDGFDAA
+1257 WSTAEFEAA
-1266 SADAKTG
+1266 DNKTG

-1294 NAVFVKDVTNNGTI
+1294 HAVFAKAVTNNGTI

-1316 DKVMFTEAD
+1316 DKVMFSDGGYT
-1325 YRQGTTGA
+1325 QGTTGA

-1342 SAAFKDKVHTI
+1342 SAARKDNVHTI

-1426 MDAISA
+1426 MDALSA

-1482 GVDSVVD
+1482 GVDSVVS

-1656 VAATSALSTQVID
+1656 VATTSALSTQVID

>member
-45 GVSGSAMAIETDT
+45 GVSGSAMATETDT

-73 AEKQTDVASS
+73 AGKQDDVASS
-83 LIGTSGDKLALKN
+83 LIGTSGNKLVLKN
-96 VTNKDMYAAGSLDLT
+96 GTNKDMYAAGSLDLT
-111 ASSKDNVVTLKNG
+111 ASSKDTVVTLKNG
-124 SVSNFSGKVTSADHF
+124 SVSNFSGKVTSQDHF

-164 VKTGEQKHNGARGII
+164 VQTGEQKHNGARGII

-207 SNGENTVKITD
+207 SDGENTVKITD

-238 KVKTTIADSTFSKNT
+238 QVKTTIADATFSKNT
-253 SGKQGGALQLAGAGE
+253 SGKLGGALQLSGAGE

-291 NTQVVA
+291 NTKVVA
-297 KNVNFE
+297 TNVNFE
-303 GNKAVGDDGHG
+303 RNKAVEHG
-314 GALFLNGNTAS
+314 GALLLDGNTDS
-325 YTQAGGKFVGNSA
+325 HTQAGGKFVGNSA

-344 IRVQDGAD
+344 IRVQNGANLD
-352 LALTNVVFDGNTA
+352 LTNVVFDGNTA
-365 ANGGAVDTFNAG
+365 ANGGAVDTFKAG
-377 DVKFTDTTFTNNQA
+377 DVKFTDTTFTNNQT

-425 AEEAAAKNYEKQGDF
+425 AEEAAVKKFEKQGDF
-440 MYLNGASDKATFELA
+440 MYLSNDTDTASFELA

-479 TTADMTGFVGTLNVN
+479 TTADMTGFVGNLNVK

-503 IAEYDIAAQVGV
+503 IAEYDIAAQGAV
-515 NNSSSEAAQ
+515 NGANSGAAGE
-524 LGATNVTVGQAAVTK
+524 LAATTVTVGQAA
-539 GNAKPAV
+539 GAEPAV

-559 AINFVVN
+559 AIDFVVN

-581 EYTQRNAE
+581 EYTQRTAA
-589 KDATPAKATYVGA
+589 KAATPTKATYVGA

-610 VTEGITIA
+610 VTEGVTVA
-618 AGTAE
+618 AGTADQA
-623 KGAVLTQIFGNL
+623 AVLTQTSGNL

-643 AAVKDDKKTVTAEAG
+643 AEVKKDKNNVTTAKAG
-658 TFAQTAGKLTVD
+658 TFSQKADGTLTVD
-670 TLTNGGTMTVNGTVV
+670 TLTNGGTMTVAGTVV
-685 TKADSVNSGNINTY
+685 TKADSVNSGEI
-699 SAQDKKGTLVIS
+699 KGNQSQTGSLTIA
-711 GGTFTND
+711 GGTFSND
-718 GTMTFDKITV
+718 GKMTFNKITV

-741 GEASFVAFTEL
+741 GEPSFVVFQEL
-752 DLQKGSTLNI
+752 NLQKGSTLNI
-762 NALNAKSTVD
+762 NALNDKSADTV
-772 GKEVEKADILKFTE
+772 KENDTLKFTE

-798 AGEAFTGKV
+798 ASKAFTGKV
-807 ELAQGTT
+807 KLDTNAK
-814 ANINGDYTFE
+814 AHVNGDYTFE
-824 QVKNA
+824 QVNNA
-829 GNVTVEGGTLT
+829 GTVTVNGGTLT
-840 VTDSFTATSKAE
+840 VTDSFTA
-852 SATVGTFTVENNGT
+852 GNNFTVENNGT
-866 PALTTKASGLD
+866 LALTTKAAGLKID
-877 IAKST
+877 KGSAAENIAVT
-882 STEAKYTAG
+882 
-891 AVINNGTITFT
+891 NNGTITFT
-902 DAAGEFANLDAVKK
+902 DAAGEFAGLKEVAAVKN
-916 VKDAI
+916 AI
-921 ASSGNGLIVF
+921 APSGNGLIVF

-939 EEVDKVLMDGKVT
+939 EEVNKVLKDGKVK
-952 ATNAEK
+952 ASDVAS

-965 QFKDATVTGVTDPL
+965 QFKDATVTDVKAAL
-979 SGSFGKVELAT
+979 SGSFGKVELADKQ
-990 NETALEVTSGL
+990 NALEVTFGL
-1001 KLNGTGDLVTVKGQ
+1001 KLNGTGDLVTVKDQ
-1015 DDKVTLKGVSIGENG
+1015 DNKVTLKGVNIGQNG

-1043 IVGSSDKFGALNVA
+1043 IAGENGALNVA

-1065 AATLQNLTVAADS
+1065 NATVQNLTVAADS

-1084 AAEAD
+1084 VAEAD
-1089 KVVGTLEVKD
+1089 KAVGALDVKKH
-1099 NALVLGTLTA
+1099 ALVLGTLTA
-1109 GEVNLKDADVLGTL
+1109 GVVNLKNADVFGTL
-1123 TADKLTATGKVF
+1123 TADKLAATGTVC
-1135 VGSDEADVAG
+1135 VGSDEEDVAG
-1145 KLVVNELVSG
+1145 KLVVNELGSA
-1155 TVFADPAWKD
+1155 TVFAAPAWKD
-1165 GHILSLND
+1165 GNILSLND

-1196 ALGTTD
+1196 AIGTTD
-1202 LDVAVKTVAAAG
+1202 LDVAAKAVAAAG

-1257 WNTDGFDAA
+1257 WSTAEFKAPAN
-1266 SADAKTG
+1266 KTG

-1294 NAVFVKDVTNNGTI
+1294 HAVFANAVTNNGTI

-1325 YRQGTTGA
+1325 YNQSTTGA

-1342 SAAFKDKVHTI
+1342 SAAYKDKVHTI

-1482 GVDSVVD
+1482 GVDSVVS

>member
-45 GVSGSAMAIETDT
+45 GVSGSAMAADTDT

-73 AEKQTDVASS
+73 AEQANVTGS
-83 LIGTSGDKLALKN
+83 LIGTSNGKLVLKN

-124 SVSNFSGKVTSADHF
+124 NVSNFSGKVTSADHF

-253 SGKQGGALQLAGAGE
+253 SGKQGGVLQLAGAGE

-291 NTQVVA
+291 NTKVVA
-297 KNVNFE
+297 TNVNFE
-303 GNKAVGDDGHG
+303 RNKAVEHG
-314 GALFLNGNTAS
+314 GALFLDGNTDS
-325 YTQAGGKFVGNSA
+325 HTQAGGKFVGNSA

-344 IRVQDGAD
+344 IRVQNGANLD
-352 LALTNVVFDGNTA
+352 LTNVVFDGNTA
-365 ANGGAVDTFNAG
+365 ANGGAVDTFKAG
-377 DVKFTDTTFTNNQA
+377 DVKFTDTTFTNNQT

-425 AEEAAAKNYEKQGDF
+425 AEEAAVKKFEKQGDF
-440 MYLNGASDKATFELA
+440 MYLSNDTDTASFELA

-479 TTADMTGFVGTLNVN
+479 TTADMTGFVGKLNVK

-503 IAEYDIAAQVGV
+503 IAEYDIAAQIGV
-515 NNSSSEAAQ
+515 NNGSNDAVA
-524 LGATNVTVGQAAVTK
+524 LDATTVTVGQQDS
-539 GNAKPAV
+539 

-559 AINFVVN
+559 AIDFVVT

-581 EYTQRNAE
+581 EYTQRTEA
-589 KDATPAKATYVGA
+589 KADPAKATYVGN
-602 VNITGDAT
+602 VEIKGNAT
-610 VTEGITIA
+610 VTEGITVA

-623 KGAVLTQIFGNL
+623 KAAVLTQTSGDL

-643 AAVKDDKKTVTAEAG
+643 AAVKGEKDAVTAQAGTFTQEAG
-658 TFAQTAGKLTVD
+658 TLTVD
-670 TLTNGGTMTVNGTVV
+670 TLTNGGTMTVAGTVV
-685 TKADSVNSGNINTY
+685 TKADSVNSGEI
-699 SAQDKKGTLVIS
+699 KGNQSQTGSLTIA
-711 GGTFTND
+711 GGTFSND
-718 GTMTFDKITV
+718 GKMTFNKITV
-728 EDGATLKTGVNLN
+728 KDGATLKTGVDS
-741 GEASFVAFTEL
+741 ESSFVGFQEL
-752 DLQKGSTLNI
+752 NLQKGSTLNI
-762 NALNAKSTVD
+762 NALNDKSASTV
-772 GKEVEKADILKFTE
+772 KENDTLKFTE

-798 AGEAFTGKV
+798 ANKAFTGKV
-807 ELAQGTT
+807 KLDTNAK
-814 ANINGDYTFE
+814 AHVNGDYTFE
-824 QVKNA
+824 QVNNA
-829 GNVTVEGGTLT
+829 GTVTVNGGTLT
-840 VTDSFTATSKAE
+840 VTDSFTA
-852 SATVGTFTVENNGT
+852 GTFTVADNGT
-866 PALTTKASGLD
+866 LVLTSKAAGLK
-877 IAKST
+877 IADG
-882 STEAKYTAG
+882 TAAENI
-891 AVINNGTITFT
+891 AVTNNGTITFT
-902 DAAGEFANLDAVKK
+902 DAAGEFASLEAVQK
-916 VKDAI
+916 VKGKL

-939 EEVDKVLMDGKVT
+939 EEVNKVLQDGKVK
-952 ATNAEK
+952 ASDVDN

-965 QFKDATVTGVTDPL
+965 QFKDATVTDVKAAL
-979 SGSFGKVELAT
+979 SGSFGKVELAAGQK
-990 NETALEVTSGL
+990 ALTVQFGL
-1001 KLNGTGDLVTVKGQ
+1001 KLNGTGDLVTVKDQ
-1015 DDKVTLKGVSIGENG
+1015 DNKVTLKGVNIGQNG

-1043 IVGSSDKFGALNVA
+1043 IAGENGALNVA

-1065 AATLQNLTVAADS
+1065 NATVENLTVAADS

-1084 AAEAD
+1084 AETATA
-1089 KVVGTLEVKD
+1089 VGDLDVK
-1099 NALVLGTLTA
+1099 NSALVLGTLTA
-1109 GEVNLKDADVLGTL
+1109 GNVTLKDAKVLGTL
-1123 TADKLTATGKVF
+1123 TADKLAATGTVC
-1135 VGSDEADVAG
+1135 VGSDEDDAAG
-1145 KLVVNELVSG
+1145 KLVVNELG
-1155 TVFADPAWKD
+1155 FATVFAAPAWKD
-1165 GHILSLND
+1165 GNILSLND

-1183 AGSTVVAGQGSLV
+1183 TGSTVVAGQGSLV

-1257 WNTDGFDAA
+1257 WSTAEFKAPAN
-1266 SADAKTG
+1266 KTG

-1294 NAVFVKDVTNNGTI
+1294 HAVFANAVTNNGTI

-1316 DKVMFTEAD
+1316 DKVMFSEAG
-1325 YRQGTTGA
+1325 YTQGTIGA

-1519 VGFSVYGAKAF
+1519 VGFSFYGAKAF

>member
-45 GVSGSAMAIETDT
+45 GVSGSAMATETDT

-73 AEKQTDVASS
+73 AEKQDDVASS
-83 LIGTSGDKLALKN
+83 LIGTSGDKLVLKN
-96 VTNKDMYAAGSLDLT
+96 VTNKGMYAAGSLDLT

-412 KSLVYEGNKAGTN
+412 KSLVYEGNRAGTN
-425 AEEAAAKNYEKQGDF
+425 AEAAAKNYEKQGDF
-440 MYLNGASDKATFELA
+440 MYLNGASDRAAFELA

-479 TTADMTGFVGTLNVN
+479 TTADMTGFVGKLDVK

-503 IAEYDIAAQVGV
+503 IAEYDIAAQIGV
-515 NNSSSEAAQ
+515 NKGTS
-524 LGATNVTVGQAAVTK
+524 GAVELDPTTVTVGQDGEPFA
-539 GNAKPAV
+539 

-559 AINFVVN
+559 AINFDVN
-566 EGSTLTMQSLAVGTK
+566 EGSTLTMQSLTVGTK
-581 EYTQRNAE
+581 EYAQRTEA
-589 KDATPAKATYVGA
+589 KADPAKATYVGA

-610 VTEGITIA
+610 VTEGVTVA
-618 AGTAE
+618 AGTAD
-623 KGAVLTQIFGNL
+623 KAAVLTQTSGNL

-643 AAVKDDKKTVTAEAG
+643 AAVEKDQKVTAQASTFNQTDG
-658 TFAQTAGKLTVD
+658 TLTVD

-685 TKADSVNSGNINTY
+685 TNADSVNTGAINSYKSKNGSLTI
-699 SAQDKKGTLVIS
+699 A

-728 EDGATLKTGVNLN
+728 EDGATLKTGVNLD
-741 GEASFVAFTEL
+741 GEASFVVFKTL

-762 NALNAKSTVD
+762 NALNAKSKVD
-772 GKEVEKADILKFTE
+772 GKADILKFTE
-786 GTLNLEG
+786 GTVNLYG

-814 ANINGDYTFE
+814 TNINGDYTFE
-824 QVKNA
+824 QVNNA
-829 GNVTVEGGTLT
+829 GTTTVGGTLT
-840 VTDSFTATSKAE
+840 VTDSFTAGK
-852 SATVGTFTVENNGT
+852 FTVENNGT
-866 PALTTKASGLD
+866 LVLTSKAAGLK
-877 IAKST
+877 IAVG
-882 STEAKYTAG
+882 TATNNNQL
-891 AVINNGTITFT
+891 INNGTITFT
-902 DAAGEFANLDAVKK
+902 DAAGEFASLDKVAA

-921 ASSGNGLIVF
+921 APSGNGLIVF

-939 EEVDKVLMDGKVT
+939 EEVNKVLKDGKVK
-952 ATNAEK
+952 ASDVAN

-965 QFKDATVTGVTDPL
+965 QFKDATVTGVDAAL
-979 SGSFGKVELAT
+979 SGSFGKVELAAGQ
-990 NETALEVTSGL
+990 TALTVESGL
-1001 KLNGTGDLVTVKGQ
+1001 KLNGTGDLVTVKK
-1015 DDKVTLKGVSIGENG
+1015 DKTVTLQGVNIGEYG

-1043 IVGSSDKFGALNVA
+1043 IAGNGGKFGALNVA

-1065 AATLQNLTVAADS
+1065 AAALQNLTVAADS

-1084 AAEAD
+1084 AAETATA
-1089 KVVGTLEVKD
+1089 VGDLEVKD
-1099 NALVLGTLTA
+1099 YALVLGTLTA
-1109 GEVNLKDADVLGTL
+1109 GKVTLGEADVFGTL
-1123 TADKLTATGKVF
+1123 TADKLDATDVVL
-1135 VGSDEADVAG
+1135 VGSDEEDVAG

-1165 GHILSLND
+1165 GLGLSLND
-1173 ASQVAVGTAA
+1173 ASQVAIGSIGAN
-1183 AGSTVVAGQGSLV
+1183 STVIAGQGSLV
-1196 ALGTTD
+1196 AIGTTD
-1202 LDVAVKTVAAAG
+1202 LDVAAKAVAAAG
-1214 HAVLGTNEG
+1214 HAVLGPNEG
-1223 QMKSAIYVDGG
+1223 QMRSAIYVDGG
-1234 KTYDEATDTTSYKT
+1234 KTYDEATDTTSYEK
-1248 IAGNVIASG
+1248 INGNVIASG
-1257 WNTDGFDAA
+1257 WNEAKFEDAETNNQVPA
-1266 SADAKTG
+1266 N

-1325 YRQGTTGA
+1325 YTQGTTGA

-1342 SAAFKDKVHTI
+1342 SAALKDKVHTI

-1482 GVDSVVD
+1482 GVDSVVS

>member
-1 MNSTFKVVFNKAR
+1 M
-14 GALMVVNEVTSS
+14 
-26 VQGKGTKTVVA
+26 
-37 AAVAAMIA
+37 
-45 GVSGSAMAIETDT
+45 
-58 EIKATDTALKATFTK
+58 
-73 AEKQTDVASS
+73 
-83 LIGTSGDKLALKN
+83 
-96 VTNKDMYAAGSLDLT
+96 
-111 ASSKDNVVTLKNG
+111 
-124 SVSNFSGKVTSADHF
+124 
-139 GAVVTAT
+139 
-146 TGTLK
+146 
-151 IDNVTFENNKFDE
+151 
-164 VKTGEQKHNGARGII
+164 
-179 RAAGANLEVAKSTF
+179 
-193 AGNEAVLGGAINVW
+193 
-207 SNGENTVKITD
+207 
-218 STFTGNATK
+218 
-227 SHGGAVYITGS
+227 
-238 KVKTTIADSTFSKNT
+238 
-253 SGKQGGALQLAGAGE
+253 
-268 TTITNT
+268 
-274 TFSENA
+274 
-280 AGTFGG
+280 
-286 AINAT
+286 
-291 NTQVVA
+291 
-297 KNVNFE
+297 
-303 GNKAVGDDGHG
+303 
-314 GALFLNGNTAS
+314 
-325 YTQAGGKFVGNSA
+325 
-338 KKNGGA
+338 
-344 IRVQDGAD
+344 
-352 LALTNVVFDGNTA
+352 
-365 ANGGAVDTFNAG
+365 
-377 DVKFTDTTFTNNQA
+377 
-391 GGWGGALRIN
+391 
-401 GGNVTIAVTEG
+401 
-412 KSLVYEGNKAGTN
+412 
-425 AEEAAAKNYEKQGDF
+425 
-440 MYLNGASDKATFELA
+440 
-455 GDLTIKDSIVSNHG
+455 
-469 TIEKTGKGTL
+469 
-479 TTADMTGFVGTLNVN
+479 
-494 EGKMVIEGG
+494 
-503 IAEYDIAAQVGV
+503 
-515 NNSSSEAAQ
+515 
-524 LGATNVTVGQAAVTK
+524 
-539 GNAKPAV
+539 
-546 KAELAMGAVQANH
+546 
-559 AINFVVN
+559 
-566 EGSTLTMQSLAVGTK
+566 
-581 EYTQRNAE
+581 
-589 KDATPAKATYVGA
+589 
-602 VNITGDAT
+602 
-610 VTEGITIA
+610 
-618 AGTAE
+618 
-623 KGAVLTQIFGNL
+623 
-635 TAKSLTVA
+635 
-643 AAVKDDKKTVTAEAG
+643 
-658 TFAQTAGKLTVD
+658 
-670 TLTNGGTMTVNGTVV
+670 
-685 TKADSVNSGNINTY
+685 
-699 SAQDKKGTLVIS
+699 
-711 GGTFTND
+711 
-718 GTMTFDKITV
+718 
-728 EDGATLKTGVNLN
+728 
-741 GEASFVAFTEL
+741 
-752 DLQKGSTLNI
+752 
-762 NALNAKSTVD
+762 
-772 GKEVEKADILKFTE
+772 
-786 GTLNLEG
+786 
-793 GALQV
+793 
-798 AGEAFTGKV
+798 
-807 ELAQGTT
+807 
-814 ANINGDYTFE
+814 
-824 QVKNA
+824 
-829 GNVTVEGGTLT
+829 
-840 VTDSFTATSKAE
+840 TDSFTAGK
-852 SATVGTFTVENNGT
+852 FTVENNGT
-866 PALTTKASGLD
+866 LVLTSKAAGLK
-877 IAKST
+877 IAVG
-882 STEAKYTAG
+882 TATNNNQL
-891 AVINNGTITFT
+891 INNGTITFT
-902 DAAGEFANLDAVKK
+902 DAAGEFASLDKVAA

-921 ASSGNGLIVF
+921 APSGNGLIVF

-939 EEVDKVLMDGKVT
+939 EEVNKVLKDGKVK
-952 ATNAEK
+952 ASDVAN

-965 QFKDATVTGVTDPL
+965 QFKDATVTGVDAAL
-979 SGSFGKVELAT
+979 SGSFGKVELAAGQ
-990 NETALEVTSGL
+990 TALTVESGL
-1001 KLNGTGDLVTVKGQ
+1001 KLNGTGDLVTVTK
-1015 DDKVTLKGVSIGENG
+1015 DKTVTLQGVNIGEYG

-1043 IVGSSDKFGALNVA
+1043 IAGNGGKFGALNVA

-1065 AATLQNLTVAADS
+1065 AAALQNLTVAADS

-1084 AAEAD
+1084 AAETATA
-1089 KVVGTLEVKD
+1089 VGDLEVKD
-1099 NALVLGTLTA
+1099 YALVLGTLTA
-1109 GEVNLKDADVLGTL
+1109 GKVTLGEADVFGTL
-1123 TADKLTATGKVF
+1123 TADKLDATDVVL
-1135 VGSDEADVAG
+1135 VGSDEEDVAG

-1173 ASQVAVGTAA
+1173 ASQVAIGSIGAN
-1183 AGSTVVAGQGSLV
+1183 STVVAGQGSLV
-1196 ALGTTD
+1196 ALGTTA

-1257 WNTDGFDAA
+1257 WSTAEFEDAA
-1266 SADAKTG
+1266 NKTG

-1325 YRQGTTGA
+1325 YTQGTTGA

-1342 SAAFKDKVHTI
+1342 SAALKDKVHTI

-1482 GVDSVVD
+1482 GVDSVVS

-1519 VGFSVYGAKAF
+1519 VGFSFYGAKAF

>member
-45 GVSGSAMAIETDT
+45 GVSGSAMATETDT

-73 AEKQTDVASS
+73 AETQDNVASS
-83 LIGTSGDKLALKN
+83 LIGTSGDKLVLKN
-96 VTNKDMYAAGSLDLT
+96 VTNKGMYAAGSLDLT

-124 SVSNFSGKVTSADHF
+124 SVSNFSGKVTSTDHF

-164 VKTGEQKHNGARGII
+164 VNTGDKQHNGTCGII

-227 SHGGAVYITGS
+227 SHGGAVHITGS
-238 KVKTTIADSTFSKNT
+238 QVKTTIADATFSKNT

-291 NTQVVA
+291 GTKVA
-297 KNVNFE
+297 ATNVTFE
-303 GNKAVGDDGHG
+303 GNKAASADGHG
-314 GALFLNGNTAS
+314 GALFVDGQGAS
-325 YTQAGGKFVGNSA
+325 YTQVGGKFVGNSA

-344 IRVQDGAD
+344 IHVQDGAD
-352 LALTNVVFDGNTA
+352 LALNNVVFDGNTA

-377 DVKFTDTTFTNNQA
+377 NVTFTDTTFTNNQA

-401 GGNVTIAVTEG
+401 GGNVTITVTEG

-425 AEEAAAKNYEKQGDF
+425 AEEAAVKKYEKQGDF
-440 MYLNGASDKATFELA
+440 MYLSNASATFALA

-479 TTADMTGFVGTLNVN
+479 TTADMTGFVGNLNVQ

-503 IAEYDIAAQVGV
+503 IAEYDIDAQIGV
-515 NNSSSEAAQ
+515 NNGSNDVVALAA
-524 LGATNVTVGQAAVTK
+524 TTVTVGQK
-539 GNAKPAV
+539 DS

-559 AINFVVN
+559 AIDFVVN

-581 EYTQRNAE
+581 EYTQRTAA
-589 KDATPAKATYVGA
+589 KAATPAKATYVGV

-610 VTEGITIA
+610 VTEGVTVA
-618 AGTAE
+618 AGTAD
-623 KGAVLTQIFGNL
+623 KAAALTQTSGNL

-643 AAVKDDKKTVTAEAG
+643 AAVKGEKDAVTAKAG
-658 TFAQTAGKLTVD
+658 TFSQEADGTLTVD
-670 TLTNGGTMTVNGTVV
+670 TLTNGGTMTVKGTVV
-685 TKADSVNSGNINTY
+685 TNADSVNTGNINSPKSKTG
-699 SAQDKKGTLVIS
+699 SLNIS

-728 EDGATLKTGVNLN
+728 EDGATLKTGVNLD
-741 GEASFVAFTEL
+741 GKASFVVFREL
-752 DLQKGSTLNI
+752 ELQKGSTLNI
-762 NALNAKSTVD
+762 NALNAKSQTD
-772 GKEVEKADILKFTE
+772 GKNDILQFTE
-786 GTLNLEG
+786 GTVNLNG

-807 ELAQGTT
+807 ALDAGAT
-814 ANINGDYTFE
+814 ANIDGDYTFE
-824 QVKNA
+824 QVNNGGKA
-829 GNVTVEGGTLT
+829 TVGGTLT
-840 VTDSFTATSKAE
+840 VTDSFTA
-852 SATVGTFTVENNGT
+852 GDFTVENNGT
-866 PALTTKASGLD
+866 LVLTSKAAGLK
-877 IAKST
+877 IA
-882 STEAKYTAG
+882 EGTATNN
-891 AVINNGTITFT
+891 AHLINDGTITFT
-902 DAAGEFANLDAVKK
+902 DAAGEFASLDKVAA

-921 ASSGNGLIVF
+921 APSGNGLIVF
-931 GDKVTIKA
+931 GDKVTVKADAIK
-939 EEVDKVLMDGKVT
+939 DVLQDGKVT
-952 ATNAEK
+952 ATNAAK

-965 QFKDATVTGVTDPL
+965 QFKDATVTGVATAL
-979 SGSFGKVELAT
+979 SGSFGKVELAAGQ
-990 NETALEVTSGL
+990 TALTVESGL
-1001 KLNGTGDLVTVKGQ
+1001 KLNGTGDLVTVKE
-1015 DDKVTLKGVSIGENG
+1015 DKTVTLKGVNIGQNG

-1043 IVGSSDKFGALNVA
+1043 IAGNGALNVA

-1065 AATLQNLTVAADS
+1065 NATVENLTVAADS

-1084 AAEAD
+1084 AAEA
-1089 KVVGTLEVKD
+1089 KAVGALEVK
-1099 NALVLGTLTA
+1099 NYALVLGTLTA

-1123 TADKLTATGKVF
+1123 TADKLTANGNVF
-1135 VGSDEADVAG
+1135 VGSDEEDVAG

-1155 TVFADPAWKD
+1155 TVFAAPAWKD

-1173 ASQVAVGTAA
+1173 ASQVAIGSIGAN
-1183 AGSTVVAGQGSLV
+1183 STVVAGQGSLV

-1257 WNTDGFDAA
+1257 WSTAEFEDAA
-1266 SADAKTG
+1266 NKTG

-1294 NAVFVKDVTNNGTI
+1294 HAVFANAVTNNGTI

-1316 DKVMFTEAD
+1316 DKVMFSEAG
-1325 YRQGTTGA
+1325 YTQGTIGA

-1519 VGFSVYGAKAF
+1519 VGFSFYGAKAF

-1536 ADLGYM
+1536 TDLGYM

>member
-45 GVSGSAMAIETDT
+45 GVSGSAMATETDT

-73 AEKQTDVASS
+73 AEKQDDVASS
-83 LIGTSGDKLALKN
+83 LIGTSGDKLVLKN
-96 VTNKDMYAAGSLDLT
+96 VTNKGMYAAGSLDLT

-412 KSLVYEGNKAGTN
+412 KSLVYEGNRAGTN
-425 AEEAAAKNYEKQGDF
+425 AEAAAKNYEKQGDF
-440 MYLNGASDKATFELA
+440 MYLNGASDRAAFELA

-479 TTADMTGFVGTLNVN
+479 TTADMTGFVGKLDVK

-503 IAEYDIAAQVGV
+503 IAEYDIAAQIGV
-515 NNSSSEAAQ
+515 NKGTS
-524 LGATNVTVGQAAVTK
+524 GAVELDPTTVTVGQDGEPFA
-539 GNAKPAV
+539 

-559 AINFVVN
+559 AINFDVN
-566 EGSTLTMQSLAVGTK
+566 EGSTLTMQSLTVGTK
-581 EYTQRNAE
+581 EYAQRTEA
-589 KDATPAKATYVGA
+589 KADPAKATYVGA

-610 VTEGITIA
+610 VTEGVTVA
-618 AGTAE
+618 AGTAD
-623 KGAVLTQIFGNL
+623 KAAVLTQTSGNL

-643 AAVKDDKKTVTAEAG
+643 AAVEKDQKVTAQAG
-658 TFAQTAGKLTVD
+658 TFNQTDGTLTVD

-685 TKADSVNSGNINTY
+685 TNADSVNTGAINSYKSKNGSLTI
-699 SAQDKKGTLVIS
+699 A

-728 EDGATLKTGVNLN
+728 EDGATLKTGVNLD
-741 GEASFVAFTEL
+741 GEASFVVFKTL

-762 NALNAKSTVD
+762 NALNAKSKVD
-772 GKEVEKADILKFTE
+772 GKADILKFTE
-786 GTLNLEG
+786 GTVNLYG

-814 ANINGDYTFE
+814 TNINGDYTFE
-824 QVKNA
+824 QVNNA
-829 GNVTVEGGTLT
+829 GTTTVGGTLT
-840 VTDSFTATSKAE
+840 VTDSFTAGK
-852 SATVGTFTVENNGT
+852 FTVENNGT
-866 PALTTKASGLD
+866 LVLTSKAAGLK
-877 IAKST
+877 IAVG
-882 STEAKYTAG
+882 TATNNNQL
-891 AVINNGTITFT
+891 INNGTITFT
-902 DAAGEFANLDAVKK
+902 DAAGEFASLDKVAA

-921 ASSGNGLIVF
+921 APSGNGLIVF

-939 EEVDKVLMDGKVT
+939 EEVNKVLKDGKVK
-952 ATNAEK
+952 ASDVAN

-965 QFKDATVTGVTDPL
+965 QFKDATVTGVDAAL
-979 SGSFGKVELAT
+979 SGSFGKVELAAGQ
-990 NETALEVTSGL
+990 TALTVESGL
-1001 KLNGTGDLVTVKGQ
+1001 KLNGTGDLVTVKK
-1015 DDKVTLKGVSIGENG
+1015 DKTVTLQGVNIGEYG

-1043 IVGSSDKFGALNVA
+1043 IAGNGGKFGALNVA

-1065 AATLQNLTVAADS
+1065 AAALQNLTVAADS

-1084 AAEAD
+1084 AAETATA
-1089 KVVGTLEVKD
+1089 VGDLEVKD
-1099 NALVLGTLTA
+1099 YALVLGTLTA
-1109 GEVNLKDADVLGTL
+1109 GKVTLGEADVFGTL
-1123 TADKLTATGKVF
+1123 TADKLDATDVVL
-1135 VGSDEADVAG
+1135 VGSDEEDVAG

-1165 GHILSLND
+1165 GLGLSLND
-1173 ASQVAVGTAA
+1173 ASQVAIGSIGAY
-1183 AGSTVVAGQGSLV
+1183 STVIAGQGSLV
-1196 ALGTTD
+1196 AIGTTD
-1202 LDVAVKTVAAAG
+1202 LDVAAKAVAAAG
-1214 HAVLGTNEG
+1214 HAVLGPNEG
-1223 QMKSAIYVDGG
+1223 QMRSAIYVDGG
-1234 KTYDEATDTTSYKT
+1234 KTYDEATDTTSYEK
-1248 IAGNVIASG
+1248 INGNVIASG
-1257 WNTDGFDAA
+1257 WNEAKFEDAETNNQVPA
-1266 SADAKTG
+1266 N

-1325 YRQGTTGA
+1325 YTQGTTGA

-1342 SAAFKDKVHTI
+1342 SAALKDKVHTI

-1482 GVDSVVD
+1482 GVDSVVS

>member
-45 GVSGSAMAIETDT
+45 GVSGSAMAADTDT
-58 EIKATDTALKATFTK
+58 VINATDTALKATFTK
-73 AEKQTDVASS
+73 AEQQAGVTGS
-83 LIGTSGDKLALKN
+83 LIGTSNGKLALKN
-96 VTNKDMYAAGSLDLT
+96 GTNKDMYAAGSLDLT
-111 ASSKDNVVTLKNG
+111 ASNADDVVTLKNG
-124 SVSNFSGKVTSADHF
+124 SVSNFSGKVISEDHF

-164 VKTGEQKHNGARGII
+164 VQTGAQKHNGARGII

-291 NTQVVA
+291 GTKVA
-297 KNVNFE
+297 ATNVTFE
-303 GNKAVGDDGHG
+303 GNKAAGADGHG
-314 GALFLNGNTAS
+314 GALFVDGQGAS

-344 IRVQDGAD
+344 IRVQNGAD
-352 LALTNVVFDGNTA
+352 LDLTNVVFDGNTA
-365 ANGGAVDTFNAG
+365 ANGGAVDTFKAG
-377 DVKFTDTTFTNNQA
+377 NVKFTDTTFTNNQA

-412 KSLVYEGNKAGTN
+412 KSLVYEGNRAGTN
-425 AEEAAAKNYEKQGDF
+425 AEAAAKNYEKQGDF
-440 MYLNGASDKATFELA
+440 MYLNGASDRAAFELA

-469 TIEKTGKGTL
+469 TIDKTGKGTL
-479 TTADMTGFVGTLNVN
+479 TTADMTGFVGKLDVT

-503 IAEYDIAAQVGV
+503 IAEYDIAAQIGV
-515 NNSSSEAAQ
+515 NKGTS
-524 LGATNVTVGQAAVTK
+524 GAVELDPTTVTVGQK
-539 GNAKPAV
+539 DS

-566 EGSTLTMQSLAVGTK
+566 KGSTLTMQSLTVGTK
-581 EYTQRNAE
+581 EYAQRTEA
-589 KDATPAKATYVGA
+589 KADPAKVTYVGA
-602 VNITGDAT
+602 VEITGNAT
-610 VTEGITIA
+610 VTEGITVA
-618 AGTAE
+618 AGKADQ
-623 KGAVLTQIFGNL
+623 GAALTQKSGNL

-643 AAVKDDKKTVTAEAG
+643 AAVKKDQKVTAQAGKFTQEAG
-658 TFAQTAGKLTVD
+658 TLTVD
-670 TLTNGGTMTVNGTVV
+670 TLTNGGTMTVAGTVV
-685 TKADSVNSGNINTY
+685 TKADSVNSGEINQSKTG
-699 SAQDKKGTLVIS
+699 SLTIA

-718 GTMTFDKITV
+718 GKMTFNEITV
-728 EDGATLKTGVNLN
+728 EDGATLKTGVNLDD
-741 GEASFVAFTEL
+741 VAFTKL

-762 NALNAKSTVD
+762 NALNDKSADTV
-772 GKEVEKADILKFTE
+772 KENDTLKFTE

-798 AGEAFTGKV
+798 ASKAFTGKV
-807 ELAQGTT
+807 ALDAGAT
-814 ANINGDYTFE
+814 ANIDGDYTFE
-824 QVKNA
+824 QVNNA
-829 GNVTVEGGTLT
+829 GTVTVNGGTLT
-840 VTDSFTATSKAE
+840 VTDSFTA
-852 SATVGTFTVENNGT
+852 GNYFTVENNGT
-866 PALTTKASGLD
+866 LALTTKAAGLKID
-877 IAKST
+877 QG
-882 STEAKYTAG
+882 TAAQNI

-902 DAAGEFANLDAVKK
+902 DAAGEFADLTKVAAVKK
-916 VKDAI
+916 AI

-939 EEVDKVLMDGKVT
+939 EEVNKVLKDGKVK
-952 ATNAEK
+952 AADVAS

-965 QFKDATVTGVTDPL
+965 QFKDATVTGVATAL
-979 SGSFGKVELAT
+979 SGSFGKVELADKQD
-990 NETALEVTSGL
+990 ALKVTSGL
-1001 KLNGTGDLVTVKGQ
+1001 KLNGTGDLVSGKGQ
-1015 DDKVTLKGVSIGENG
+1015 GDKVTLQGVNIGENG

-1043 IVGSSDKFGALNVA
+1043 IAGNEGKFGALNVA

-1065 AATLQNLTVAADS
+1065 DAVLQNLTVAADS

-1089 KVVGTLEVKD
+1089 KAVGALEVK
-1099 NALVLGTLTA
+1099 NHALVLGTLTA

-1123 TADKLTATGKVF
+1123 TADKLTATGTVC
-1135 VGSDEADVAG
+1135 VGSDEDDAAG
-1145 KLVVNELVSG
+1145 KLVVNKLVSG

-1173 ASQVAVGTAA
+1173 ASQVAIGSIGAK
-1183 AGSTVVAGQGSLV
+1183 STVVAGQGSLV

-1248 IAGNVIASG
+1248 IDGNVIASG
-1257 WNTDGFDAA
+1257 WSTAEFNKEVAN
-1266 SADAKTG
+1266 KTG

-1294 NAVFVKDVTNNGTI
+1294 HAVFVKDVINNGTI

-1316 DKVMFTEAD
+1316 DKVMFTKAD
-1325 YRQGTTGA
+1325 YKQGTTGA

-1519 VGFSVYGAKAF
+1519 VGFSFYGAKAF

>member
-291 NTQVVA
+291 NTQIVA

-365 ANGGAVDTFNAG
+365 ANGGAVDTFKAG

-425 AEEAAAKNYEKQGDF
+425 AEEAAVKKYEKQGDF
-440 MYLNGASDKATFELA
+440 MYLSNASDKATFALA

-479 TTADMTGFVGTLNVN
+479 TTADMTGFVGKLDVK

-503 IAEYDIAAQVGV
+503 IAEYDIAAQIGV
-515 NNSSSEAAQ
+515 NNGSNDAVA
-524 LGATNVTVGQAAVTK
+524 LDATTVTVGQQDS
-539 GNAKPAV
+539 

-566 EGSTLTMQSLAVGTK
+566 KGSTLTMQSLAVGTK
-581 EYTQRNAE
+581 EYAQRTEA
-589 KDATPAKATYVGA
+589 KADPAKATYVGA
-602 VNITGDAT
+602 VNIKGDAT
-610 VTEGITIA
+610 VTEGITVA
-618 AGTAE
+618 AGTADQ
-623 KGAVLTQIFGNL
+623 AAALTQTSGNL

-643 AAVKDDKKTVTAEAG
+643 AAVKGEKDAVTAQAG
-658 TFAQTAGKLTVD
+658 TFTQEAGKLTVD
-670 TLTNGGTMTVNGTVV
+670 TLTNGGTMTVKDTVV
-685 TKADSVNSGNINTY
+685 TKADSVNTGAINSY
-699 SAQDKKGTLVIS
+699 DSKKGSLTIA

-741 GEASFVAFTEL
+741 GEASFVVFKEL
-752 DLQKGSTLNI
+752 ELQKGSTLNI
-762 NALNAKSTVD
+762 NALNAKSQVD

-786 GTLNLEG
+786 GTVNLYG

-814 ANINGDYTFE
+814 TNINGDYTFE
-824 QVKNA
+824 QVNNA
-829 GNVTVEGGTLT
+829 GTTTVGGTLT
-840 VTDSFTATSKAE
+840 VTDSFTA
-852 SATVGTFTVENNGT
+852 GTFKVDNNGT
-866 PALTTKASGLD
+866 LVLTTKAAGLK
-877 IAKST
+877 IA
-882 STEAKYTAG
+882 EGTATTNSNLT
-891 AVINNGTITFT
+891 NNGTITFT
-902 DAAGEFANLDAVKK
+902 DAAGEFADLDKVAAVKN
-916 VKDAI
+916 AI
-921 ASSGNGLIVF
+921 ARSGNGLIVF

-939 EEVDKVLMDGKVT
+939 EEVNKVLKDGKVK
-952 ATNAEK
+952 ASDVAN

-965 QFKDATVTGVTDPL
+965 QFKDATVTGVDAAL
-979 SGSFGKVELAT
+979 SGSFGKVELAAGQ
-990 NETALEVTSGL
+990 TALTVESGL
-1001 KLNGTGDLVTVKGQ
+1001 KLNGTGDLVTVKK
-1015 DDKVTLKGVSIGENG
+1015 DKTVTLQGVNIGEYG

-1043 IVGSSDKFGALNVA
+1043 IAGNGGKFGALNVA

-1065 AATLQNLTVAADS
+1065 AAALQNLTVAADS

-1084 AAEAD
+1084 AAETATA
-1089 KVVGTLEVKD
+1089 VGDLEVKGS
-1099 NALVLGTLTA
+1099 ALVLGTLTA
-1109 GEVNLKDADVLGTL
+1109 GNVTLKDADVLGTL
-1123 TADKLTATGKVF
+1123 TADKLAATGTVC
-1135 VGSDEADVAG
+1135 VGSDEDDVAG

-1257 WNTDGFDAA
+1257 WSTAEFEDAA
-1266 SADAKTG
+1266 NKTG

-1294 NAVFVKDVTNNGTI
+1294 HAVFANAVTNNGTI

-1316 DKVMFTEAD
+1316 DKVMFSEAG
-1325 YRQGTTGA
+1325 YTQGTIGA

-1519 VGFSVYGAKAF
+1519 VGFSFYGAKAF

>member
-45 GVSGSAMAIETDT
+45 GVSGSAMATETDT

-73 AEKQTDVASS
+73 AEKQDDVASS
-83 LIGTSGDKLALKN
+83 LIGTSGDKLVLKN
-96 VTNKDMYAAGSLDLT
+96 VTNKGMYAAGSLDLT
-111 ASSKDNVVTLKNG
+111 ASSKGNVVTLKNG

-412 KSLVYEGNKAGTN
+412 KSLVYEGNRAGTN
-425 AEEAAAKNYEKQGDF
+425 AEAAAKNYEKQGDF
-440 MYLNGASDKATFELA
+440 MYLNGASDRAAFELA

-479 TTADMTGFVGTLNVN
+479 TTADMTGFVGKLDVK

-503 IAEYDIAAQVGV
+503 IAEYDIAAQIGV
-515 NNSSSEAAQ
+515 NKGTS
-524 LGATNVTVGQAAVTK
+524 GAVELDPTTVTVGQDGEPFA
-539 GNAKPAV
+539 

-559 AINFVVN
+559 AINFDVN
-566 EGSTLTMQSLAVGTK
+566 EGSTLTMQSLTVGTK
-581 EYTQRNAE
+581 EYAQRTEA
-589 KDATPAKATYVGA
+589 KADPAKATYVGA

-610 VTEGITIA
+610 VTEGVTVA
-618 AGTAE
+618 AGTAD
-623 KGAVLTQIFGNL
+623 KAAVLTQTSGNL

-643 AAVKDDKKTVTAEAG
+643 AAVEKDQKVTAQAG
-658 TFAQTAGKLTVD
+658 TFNQTDGTLTVD

-685 TKADSVNSGNINTY
+685 TNADSVNTGAINSYKSKNGSLTI
-699 SAQDKKGTLVIS
+699 A

-728 EDGATLKTGVNLN
+728 EDGATLKTGVNLD
-741 GEASFVAFTEL
+741 GEASFVVFKTL

-762 NALNAKSTVD
+762 NALNAKSKVD
-772 GKEVEKADILKFTE
+772 GKADILKFTE
-786 GTLNLEG
+786 GTVNLYG

-807 ELAQGTT
+807 ELAQGTIT
-814 ANINGDYTFE
+814 NINGDYTFE
-824 QVKNA
+824 QVNNA
-829 GNVTVEGGTLT
+829 GTTTVGGTLT
-840 VTDSFTATSKAE
+840 VTDSFTAGK
-852 SATVGTFTVENNGT
+852 FTVENNGT
-866 PALTTKASGLD
+866 LVLTSKAAGLK
-877 IAKST
+877 IAVG
-882 STEAKYTAG
+882 TATNNNQL
-891 AVINNGTITFT
+891 INNGTITFT
-902 DAAGEFANLDAVKK
+902 DAAGEFASLDKVAA

-921 ASSGNGLIVF
+921 APSGNGLIVF

-939 EEVDKVLMDGKVT
+939 EEVNKVLKDGKVK
-952 ATNAEK
+952 ASDVAN

-965 QFKDATVTGVTDPL
+965 QFKDATVTGVDAAL
-979 SGSFGKVELAT
+979 SGSFGKVELAAGQ
-990 NETALEVTSGL
+990 TALTVESGL
-1001 KLNGTGDLVTVKGQ
+1001 KLNGTGDLVTVTK
-1015 DDKVTLKGVSIGENG
+1015 DKTVTLQGVNIGEYG

-1043 IVGSSDKFGALNVA
+1043 IAGNGGKFGALNVA

-1065 AATLQNLTVAADS
+1065 AAALQNLTVAADS

-1084 AAEAD
+1084 AAETATA
-1089 KVVGTLEVKD
+1089 VGDLEVKD
-1099 NALVLGTLTA
+1099 YALVLGTLTA
-1109 GEVNLKDADVLGTL
+1109 GKVTLGEADVFGTL
-1123 TADKLTATGKVF
+1123 TADKLDATDVVL
-1135 VGSDEADVAG
+1135 VGSDEEDVAG

-1165 GHILSLND
+1165 GLGLSLND
-1173 ASQVAVGTAA
+1173 ASQVAIGSIGAN
-1183 AGSTVVAGQGSLV
+1183 STVIAGQGSLV
-1196 ALGTTD
+1196 AIGTTD
-1202 LDVAVKTVAAAG
+1202 LDVAAKAVAAAG
-1214 HAVLGTNEG
+1214 HAVLGPNEG
-1223 QMKSAIYVDGG
+1223 QMRSAIYVDGG
-1234 KTYDEATDTTSYKT
+1234 KTYDEATDTTSYEK
-1248 IAGNVIASG
+1248 INGNVIASG
-1257 WNTDGFDAA
+1257 WNEAKFEDAETNNQVPA
-1266 SADAKTG
+1266 N

-1325 YRQGTTGA
+1325 YTQGTTGA

-1342 SAAFKDKVHTI
+1342 SAALKDKVHTI

-1482 GVDSVVD
+1482 GVDSVVS

>member
-1 MNSTFKVVFNKAR
+1 M
-14 GALMVVNEVTSS
+14 
-26 VQGKGTKTVVA
+26 
-37 AAVAAMIA
+37 
-45 GVSGSAMAIETDT
+45 
-58 EIKATDTALKATFTK
+58 
-73 AEKQTDVASS
+73 
-83 LIGTSGDKLALKN
+83 
-96 VTNKDMYAAGSLDLT
+96 
-111 ASSKDNVVTLKNG
+111 
-124 SVSNFSGKVTSADHF
+124 
-139 GAVVTAT
+139 
-146 TGTLK
+146 
-151 IDNVTFENNKFDE
+151 
-164 VKTGEQKHNGARGII
+164 
-179 RAAGANLEVAKSTF
+179 
-193 AGNEAVLGGAINVW
+193 
-207 SNGENTVKITD
+207 
-218 STFTGNATK
+218 
-227 SHGGAVYITGS
+227 
-238 KVKTTIADSTFSKNT
+238 TI
-253 SGKQGGALQLAGAGE
+253 
-268 TTITNT
+268 
-274 TFSENA
+274 
-280 AGTFGG
+280 
-286 AINAT
+286 
-291 NTQVVA
+291 V
-297 KNVNFE
+297 
-303 GNKAVGDDGHG
+303 
-314 GALFLNGNTAS
+314 
-325 YTQAGGKFVGNSA
+325 
-338 KKNGGA
+338 
-344 IRVQDGAD
+344 
-352 LALTNVVFDGNTA
+352 
-365 ANGGAVDTFNAG
+365 
-377 DVKFTDTTFTNNQA
+377 
-391 GGWGGALRIN
+391 
-401 GGNVTIAVTEG
+401 VTEG

-425 AEEAAAKNYEKQGDF
+425 AEEAAVKKYEKQGDF
-440 MYLNGASDKATFELA
+440 MYLSNASDKATFALA

-479 TTADMTGFVGTLNVN
+479 TTADMTGFVGNLDVK

-503 IAEYDIAAQVGV
+503 IAEYDIAAQVAV
-515 NNSSSEAAQ
+515 NGAKSEAAQ
-524 LGATNVTVGQAAVTK
+524 LAPTTVTVGQAAVTE
-539 GNAKPAV
+539 GDAKPAV

-566 EGSTLTMQSLAVGTK
+566 KGSTLTMQSLAVGTK

-602 VNITGDAT
+602 VNIKGDAT

-618 AGTAE
+618 AGTA
-623 KGAVLTQIFGNL
+623 GQAAVLTQTSGNL

-643 AAVKDDKKTVTAEAG
+643 AAVKDDKKTVTAKAG
-658 TFAQTAGKLTVD
+658 TFVQEAAGTLTVD

-685 TKADSVNSGNINTY
+685 TKADSVNSGEINSDQSKNGSLTI
-699 SAQDKKGTLVIS
+699 A

-718 GTMTFDKITV
+718 GKMTFNKITV

-741 GEASFVAFTEL
+741 DEASFVAFTKL

-762 NALNAKSTVD
+762 NALNAKSADTV
-772 GKEVEKADILKFTE
+772 KENDSLKFTE

-807 ELAQGTT
+807 ELSKDA
-814 ANINGDYTFE
+814 AAHVNGDYTFE

-866 PALTTKASGLD
+866 LALTTKASGLD

-902 DAAGEFANLDAVKK
+902 DAAGEFADLDAVKK

-939 EEVDKVLMDGKVT
+939 EEVDKVLTDGKVT

-990 NETALEVTSGL
+990 NETALEVTSSL

-1015 DDKVTLKGVSIGENG
+1015 DDKVTLKGVSVGENG

-1043 IVGSSDKFGALNVA
+1043 IVGSGDKFGALNVA

-1065 AATLQNLTVAADS
+1065 VATLQNLTVAADS

-1089 KVVGTLEVKD
+1089 EAVGKLDVKG

-1109 GEVNLKDADVLGTL
+1109 
-1123 TADKLTATGKVF
+1123 DKLEATDTVF

-1145 KLVVNELVSG
+1145 KLVVNELVSS

-1165 GHILSLND
+1165 GNILSLND

-1248 IAGNVIASG
+1248 INGNVIASG
-1257 WNTDGFDAA
+1257 WNTDEFDVA
-1266 SADAKTG
+1266 SEDAKTG

-1279 NLMVVDMNTIDKTGA
+1279 NLMVVDMNTIDTTGA
-1294 NAVFVKDVTNNGTI
+1294 NAVFAEAVTNNGTI

-1316 DKVMFTEAD
+1316 DKVMFSDDD
-1325 YRQGTTGA
+1325 YTQGTTGA

-1342 SAAFKDKVHTI
+1342 SAARKDKVHTI

-1376 EGKAQNGASTSAKFN
+1376 EGKAQNGASTSARFN

-1426 MDAISA
+1426 MDALSA

-1542 KGSNDVSVNAYNIGD
+1542 KGSNDVSVNAYNLGD

>member
-45 GVSGSAMAIETDT
+45 GVSGSAMATETDT

-73 AEKQTDVASS
+73 AEKQDDVASS
-83 LIGTSGDKLALKN
+83 LIGTSGDKLVLKN
-96 VTNKDMYAAGSLDLT
+96 VTNKGMYAAGSLDLT

-253 SGKQGGALQLAGAGE
+253 SGKQGGAFQLAGAGE

-352 LALTNVVFDGNTA
+352 LALTDVVFDGNTA

-412 KSLVYEGNKAGTN
+412 KSLVYEGNRAGTN
-425 AEEAAAKNYEKQGDF
+425 AEAAAKNYEKQGDF
-440 MYLNGASDKATFELA
+440 MYLNGASDRAAFELA

-479 TTADMTGFVGTLNVN
+479 TTADMTGFVGKLDVK

-503 IAEYDIAAQVGV
+503 IAEYDIAAQIGV
-515 NNSSSEAAQ
+515 NKGTS
-524 LGATNVTVGQAAVTK
+524 GAVELDPTTVTVGQDGEPFA
-539 GNAKPAV
+539 

-559 AINFVVN
+559 AINFDVN
-566 EGSTLTMQSLAVGTK
+566 KGSTLTMQSLTVGTK
-581 EYTQRNAE
+581 EYAQRTEA
-589 KDATPAKATYVGA
+589 KADPAKATYVGA

-610 VTEGITIA
+610 VTEGVTVA
-618 AGTAE
+618 AGTAD
-623 KGAVLTQIFGNL
+623 KAAVLTQTSGNL

-643 AAVKDDKKTVTAEAG
+643 AAVEKDQKVTAQAG
-658 TFAQTAGKLTVD
+658 TFNQTDGTLTVD

-685 TKADSVNSGNINTY
+685 TNADSVNTGAINSYKSKNGSLTI
-699 SAQDKKGTLVIS
+699 A

-728 EDGATLKTGVNLN
+728 EDGATLKTALKTGVNLD
-741 GEASFVAFTEL
+741 GEASFVVFKTL
-752 DLQKGSTLNI
+752 DLQKSSTLNI
-762 NALNAKSTVD
+762 NALNAKSKVD
-772 GKEVEKADILKFTE
+772 GKADILKFTE
-786 GTLNLEG
+786 GTVNLYG

-814 ANINGDYTFE
+814 ININGDYTFE
-824 QVKNA
+824 QVNNA
-829 GNVTVEGGTLT
+829 GTTTVGGTLT
-840 VTDSFTATSKAE
+840 VTDSFTAGK
-852 SATVGTFTVENNGT
+852 FTVENNGT
-866 PALTTKASGLD
+866 LVLTSKAAGLK
-877 IAKST
+877 IAVG
-882 STEAKYTAG
+882 TATNNNQL
-891 AVINNGTITFT
+891 INNGTITFT
-902 DAAGEFANLDAVKK
+902 DAAGEFASLDKVAA

-921 ASSGNGLIVF
+921 APSGNGLIVF

-939 EEVDKVLMDGKVT
+939 EEVNKVLKDGKVK
-952 ATNAEK
+952 ASDIAN

-965 QFKDATVTGVTDPL
+965 QFKDATVTGVDAAL
-979 SGSFGKVELAT
+979 SGSFGKVELAAGQ
-990 NETALEVTSGL
+990 TALTVESSL
-1001 KLNGTGDLVTVKGQ
+1001 KLNGTGDLVTVTK
-1015 DDKVTLKGVSIGENG
+1015 DKTVTLQGVNIGEYG

-1043 IVGSSDKFGALNVA
+1043 IAGNGGKFGALNVA

-1065 AATLQNLTVAADS
+1065 AAALQNLTVAADS

-1084 AAEAD
+1084 AAETATA
-1089 KVVGTLEVKD
+1089 VGDLEVKD
-1099 NALVLGTLTA
+1099 YALVLGTLTA
-1109 GEVNLKDADVLGTL
+1109 GKVTLGEADVFGTL
-1123 TADKLTATGKVF
+1123 TADKLDATDVVL
-1135 VGSDEADVAG
+1135 VGSDEEDVAG

-1165 GHILSLND
+1165 GLGLSLND
-1173 ASQVAVGTAA
+1173 ASQVAIGSIGAN
-1183 AGSTVVAGQGSLV
+1183 STVIAGQGSLV
-1196 ALGTTD
+1196 AIGTTD
-1202 LDVAVKTVAAAG
+1202 LDVAAKAVAAAG
-1214 HAVLGTNEG
+1214 HAVLGPNEG
-1223 QMKSAIYVDGG
+1223 QMRSAIYVDGG
-1234 KTYDEATDTTSYKT
+1234 KTYDEATDTTSYEK
-1248 IAGNVIASG
+1248 INGNVIASG
-1257 WNTDGFDAA
+1257 WNEAKFEDAETNNQVPA
-1266 SADAKTG
+1266 N

-1325 YRQGTTGA
+1325 YTQGTTGA

-1342 SAAFKDKVHTI
+1342 SAALKDKVHTI

-1482 GVDSVVD
+1482 GVDSVVS

>member
-291 NTQVVA
+291 NTQIVA

-425 AEEAAAKNYEKQGDF
+425 AEEAAVKKYEKQGDF
-440 MYLNGASDKATFELA
+440 MYLSNASDKATFALA

-479 TTADMTGFVGTLNVN
+479 TTADMTGFVGKLDVK

-503 IAEYDIAAQVGV
+503 IAEYDIAAQIGV
-515 NNSSSEAAQ
+515 NNGSNDAVA
-524 LGATNVTVGQAAVTK
+524 LDATTVTVGQQDS
-539 GNAKPAV
+539 

-566 EGSTLTMQSLAVGTK
+566 KGSTLTMQSLAVGTK
-581 EYTQRNAE
+581 EYAQRTEA
-589 KDATPAKATYVGA
+589 KADPAKATYVGA
-602 VNITGDAT
+602 VNIKGDAT
-610 VTEGITIA
+610 VTEGITVA
-618 AGTAE
+618 AGTADQ
-623 KGAVLTQIFGNL
+623 AAALTQTSGNL

-643 AAVKDDKKTVTAEAG
+643 AAVKGEKDAVTAQAG
-658 TFAQTAGKLTVD
+658 TFTQEAGKLTVD
-670 TLTNGGTMTVNGTVV
+670 TLTNGGTMTVKDTVV
-685 TKADSVNSGNINTY
+685 TKADSVNTGAINSY
-699 SAQDKKGTLVIS
+699 DSKKGSLTIA

-741 GEASFVAFTEL
+741 GEASFVVFKEL
-752 DLQKGSTLNI
+752 ELQKGSTLNI
-762 NALNAKSTVD
+762 NALNAKSQVD

-786 GTLNLEG
+786 GTVTLYG

-814 ANINGDYTFE
+814 TNINGDYTFE
-824 QVKNA
+824 QVNNA
-829 GNVTVEGGTLT
+829 GTTTVGGTLT
-840 VTDSFTATSKAE
+840 VTDSFTA
-852 SATVGTFTVENNGT
+852 GTFKVDNNGT
-866 PALTTKASGLD
+866 LVLTTKAAGLK
-877 IAKST
+877 IA
-882 STEAKYTAG
+882 EGTATTNSNLT
-891 AVINNGTITFT
+891 NNGTITFT
-902 DAAGEFANLDAVKK
+902 DAAGEFADLDKVAAVKN
-916 VKDAI
+916 AI
-921 ASSGNGLIVF
+921 ARSGNGLIVF

-939 EEVDKVLMDGKVT
+939 EEVNKVLKDGKVK
-952 ATNAEK
+952 ASDVAN

-965 QFKDATVTGVTDPL
+965 QFKDATVTGVDAAL
-979 SGSFGKVELAT
+979 SGSFGKVELAAGQ
-990 NETALEVTSGL
+990 TALTVESGL
-1001 KLNGTGDLVTVKGQ
+1001 KLNGTGDLVTVKK
-1015 DDKVTLKGVSIGENG
+1015 DKTVTLQGVNIGEYG

-1043 IVGSSDKFGALNVA
+1043 IAGNGGKFGALNVA

-1065 AATLQNLTVAADS
+1065 AAALQNLTVAADS

-1084 AAEAD
+1084 AAETATA
-1089 KVVGTLEVKD
+1089 VGDLEVKGS
-1099 NALVLGTLTA
+1099 ALVLGTLTA
-1109 GEVNLKDADVLGTL
+1109 GNVTLKDADVLGTL
-1123 TADKLTATGKVF
+1123 TADKLAATGTVC
-1135 VGSDEADVAG
+1135 VGSDEDDVAG

-1257 WNTDGFDAA
+1257 WSTAEFEDAA
-1266 SADAKTG
+1266 NKTG

-1294 NAVFVKDVTNNGTI
+1294 HAVFANAVTNNGTI

-1316 DKVMFTEAD
+1316 DKVMFSEAG
-1325 YRQGTTGA
+1325 YTQGTIGA

-1519 VGFSVYGAKAF
+1519 VGFSFYGAKAF

>member
-45 GVSGSAMAIETDT
+45 GVSGSAMATETDT

-73 AEKQTDVASS
+73 AEKQDDVASS
-83 LIGTSGDKLALKN
+83 LIGTSGDKLVLKN
-96 VTNKDMYAAGSLDLT
+96 VTNKGMYAAGSLDLT

-412 KSLVYEGNKAGTN
+412 KSLVYEGNRAGTN
-425 AEEAAAKNYEKQGDF
+425 AEAAAKNYEKQGDF
-440 MYLNGASDKATFELA
+440 MYLNGASDRAAFELA

-479 TTADMTGFVGTLNVN
+479 TTADMTGFVGKLDVK

-503 IAEYDIAAQVGV
+503 IAEYDIAAQIGV
-515 NNSSSEAAQ
+515 NKGTS
-524 LGATNVTVGQAAVTK
+524 GAVELDPTTVTVGQDGEPFA
-539 GNAKPAV
+539 

-559 AINFVVN
+559 AINFDVN
-566 EGSTLTMQSLAVGTK
+566 EGSTLTMQSLTVGTK
-581 EYTQRNAE
+581 EYAQRTEA
-589 KDATPAKATYVGA
+589 KADPAKATYVGA

-610 VTEGITIA
+610 VTEGVTVA
-618 AGTAE
+618 AGTAD
-623 KGAVLTQIFGNL
+623 KAAVLTQTSGNL

-643 AAVKDDKKTVTAEAG
+643 AAVEKDQKVTAQAG
-658 TFAQTAGKLTVD
+658 TFNQTDGTLTVD

-685 TKADSVNSGNINTY
+685 TNADSVNTGAINSYKSKNGSLTI
-699 SAQDKKGTLVIS
+699 A

-728 EDGATLKTGVNLN
+728 EDGATLKTGVNLD
-741 GEASFVAFTEL
+741 GEASFVVFKTL

-762 NALNAKSTVD
+762 NALNAKSKVD
-772 GKEVEKADILKFTE
+772 GKADILKFTE
-786 GTLNLEG
+786 GTVNLYG

-814 ANINGDYTFE
+814 TNINGDYTFE
-824 QVKNA
+824 QVNNA
-829 GNVTVEGGTLT
+829 GTTTVGGTLT
-840 VTDSFTATSKAE
+840 VTDSFTAGK
-852 SATVGTFTVENNGT
+852 FTVENNGT
-866 PALTTKASGLD
+866 LVLTSKAAGLK
-877 IAKST
+877 IAVG
-882 STEAKYTAG
+882 TATNNNQL
-891 AVINNGTITFT
+891 INNGTITFT
-902 DAAGEFANLDAVKK
+902 DAAGEFASLDKVAA

-921 ASSGNGLIVF
+921 APSGNGLIVF

-939 EEVDKVLMDGKVT
+939 EEVNKVLKDGKVK
-952 ATNAEK
+952 ASDVAN

-965 QFKDATVTGVTDPL
+965 QFKDATVTGVDAAL
-979 SGSFGKVELAT
+979 SGSFGKVELAAGQ
-990 NETALEVTSGL
+990 TALTVESGL
-1001 KLNGTGDLVTVKGQ
+1001 KLNGTGDLVTVKK
-1015 DDKVTLKGVSIGENG
+1015 DKTVTLQGVNIGEYG

-1043 IVGSSDKFGALNVA
+1043 IAGNGGKFGALNVA

-1065 AATLQNLTVAADS
+1065 AAALQNLTVAADS

-1084 AAEAD
+1084 AAETATA
-1089 KVVGTLEVKD
+1089 VGDLEVKD
-1099 NALVLGTLTA
+1099 YALVLGTLTA
-1109 GEVNLKDADVLGTL
+1109 GKVTLGEADVFGTL
-1123 TADKLTATGKVF
+1123 TADKLDATDVVL
-1135 VGSDEADVAG
+1135 VGSDEEDVAG

-1165 GHILSLND
+1165 GLGLSLND
-1173 ASQVAVGTAA
+1173 ASQVAIGSIGAN
-1183 AGSTVVAGQGSLV
+1183 STVIAGQGSLV
-1196 ALGTTD
+1196 AIGTTD
-1202 LDVAVKTVAAAG
+1202 LDVAAKAVAAAG
-1214 HAVLGTNEG
+1214 HAVLGPNEG
-1223 QMKSAIYVDGG
+1223 QMRSAIYVDGG
-1234 KTYDEATDTTSYKT
+1234 KTYDEATDTTSYEK
-1248 IAGNVIASG
+1248 INGNVIASG
-1257 WNTDGFDAA
+1257 WNEAKFEDAETNNQVPA
-1266 SADAKTG
+1266 N

-1325 YRQGTTGA
+1325 YTQGTTGA

-1342 SAAFKDKVHTI
+1342 SAALKDKVHTI

-1482 GVDSVVD
+1482 GVDSVVS

-1712 AF
+1712 AISNCLMSRSLRTPASKGS

>member
-45 GVSGSAMAIETDT
+45 GVSGSAMATETDT

-291 NTQVVA
+291 NTQIVA

-425 AEEAAAKNYEKQGDF
+425 AEEAAVKKYEKQGDF
-440 MYLNGASDKATFELA
+440 MYLSNASDKATFALA

-479 TTADMTGFVGTLNVN
+479 TTADMTGFVGKLDVK

-503 IAEYDIAAQVGV
+503 IAEYDIAAQIGV
-515 NNSSSEAAQ
+515 NNGSNDAVA
-524 LGATNVTVGQAAVTK
+524 LDATTVTVGQQDS
-539 GNAKPAV
+539 

-566 EGSTLTMQSLAVGTK
+566 KGSTLTMQSLAVGTK
-581 EYTQRNAE
+581 EYAQRTEA
-589 KDATPAKATYVGA
+589 KADPAKATYVGA
-602 VNITGDAT
+602 VNIKGDAT
-610 VTEGITIA
+610 VTEGITVA
-618 AGTAE
+618 AGTADQ
-623 KGAVLTQIFGNL
+623 AAALTQTSGNL

-643 AAVKDDKKTVTAEAG
+643 AAVKGEKDAVTAQAG
-658 TFAQTAGKLTVD
+658 TFTQEAGKLTVD
-670 TLTNGGTMTVNGTVV
+670 TLTNGGTMTVKDTVV
-685 TKADSVNSGNINTY
+685 TKADSVNTGAINSY
-699 SAQDKKGTLVIS
+699 DSKKGSLTIA

-741 GEASFVAFTEL
+741 GEASFVVFKEL
-752 DLQKGSTLNI
+752 ELQKGSTLNI
-762 NALNAKSTVD
+762 NALNAKSQVD

-786 GTLNLEG
+786 GTVNLYG

-814 ANINGDYTFE
+814 TNINGDYTFE
-824 QVKNA
+824 QVNNA
-829 GNVTVEGGTLT
+829 GTTTVGGTLT
-840 VTDSFTATSKAE
+840 VTDSFTA
-852 SATVGTFTVENNGT
+852 GTFKVDNNGT
-866 PALTTKASGLD
+866 LVLTTKAAGLK
-877 IAKST
+877 IA
-882 STEAKYTAG
+882 EGTATTNSNLT
-891 AVINNGTITFT
+891 NNGTITFT
-902 DAAGEFANLDAVKK
+902 DAAGEFADLDKVAAVKN
-916 VKDAI
+916 AI
-921 ASSGNGLIVF
+921 ARSGNGLIVF

-939 EEVDKVLMDGKVT
+939 EEVNKVLKDGKVK
-952 ATNAEK
+952 ASDVAN

-965 QFKDATVTGVTDPL
+965 QFKDATVTGVDAAL
-979 SGSFGKVELAT
+979 SGSFGKVELAAGQ
-990 NETALEVTSGL
+990 TALTVESGL
-1001 KLNGTGDLVTVKGQ
+1001 KLNGTGDLVTVKK
-1015 DDKVTLKGVSIGENG
+1015 DKTVTLQGVNIGEYG

-1043 IVGSSDKFGALNVA
+1043 IAGNGGKFGALNVA

-1065 AATLQNLTVAADS
+1065 AAALQNLTVAADS

-1084 AAEAD
+1084 AAETATA
-1089 KVVGTLEVKD
+1089 VGDLEVKGS
-1099 NALVLGTLTA
+1099 ALVLGTLTA
-1109 GEVNLKDADVLGTL
+1109 GNVTLKDADVLGTL
-1123 TADKLTATGKVF
+1123 TADKLAATGTVC
-1135 VGSDEADVAG
+1135 VGSDEDDVAG

-1214 HAVLGTNEG
+1214 HAVLGPNEG
-1223 QMKSAIYVDGG
+1223 QMRSAIYVDGG

-1248 IAGNVIASG
+1248 IKGNVIASG
-1257 WNTDGFDAA
+1257 WNE
-1266 SADAKTG
+1266 AKFENNAQVPEN

-1279 NLMVVDMNTIDKTGA
+1279 NLMVVDMNTIDTTGA
-1294 NAVFVKDVTNNGTI
+1294 NAVFANAVTNNGTI

-1316 DKVMFTEAD
+1316 DKVMFSEAGYTPD
-1325 YRQGTTGA
+1325 TTGV

-1342 SAAFKDKVHTI
+1342 SAALKDKVHTI

-1426 MDAISA
+1426 MDALSA

-1519 VGFSVYGAKAF
+1519 VGFSFYGAKAF

>member
-1 MNSTFKVVFNKAR
+1 M
-14 GALMVVNEVTSS
+14 
-26 VQGKGTKTVVA
+26 
-37 AAVAAMIA
+37 
-45 GVSGSAMAIETDT
+45 
-58 EIKATDTALKATFTK
+58 
-73 AEKQTDVASS
+73 
-83 LIGTSGDKLALKN
+83 
-96 VTNKDMYAAGSLDLT
+96 
-111 ASSKDNVVTLKNG
+111 
-124 SVSNFSGKVTSADHF
+124 
-139 GAVVTAT
+139 
-146 TGTLK
+146 
-151 IDNVTFENNKFDE
+151 
-164 VKTGEQKHNGARGII
+164 
-179 RAAGANLEVAKSTF
+179 
-193 AGNEAVLGGAINVW
+193 
-207 SNGENTVKITD
+207 
-218 STFTGNATK
+218 
-227 SHGGAVYITGS
+227 
-238 KVKTTIADSTFSKNT
+238 
-253 SGKQGGALQLAGAGE
+253 
-268 TTITNT
+268 
-274 TFSENA
+274 
-280 AGTFGG
+280 
-286 AINAT
+286 
-291 NTQVVA
+291 
-297 KNVNFE
+297 
-303 GNKAVGDDGHG
+303 
-314 GALFLNGNTAS
+314 
-325 YTQAGGKFVGNSA
+325 
-338 KKNGGA
+338 
-344 IRVQDGAD
+344 
-352 LALTNVVFDGNTA
+352 
-365 ANGGAVDTFNAG
+365 
-377 DVKFTDTTFTNNQA
+377 
-391 GGWGGALRIN
+391 
-401 GGNVTIAVTEG
+401 
-412 KSLVYEGNKAGTN
+412 
-425 AEEAAAKNYEKQGDF
+425 
-440 MYLNGASDKATFELA
+440 
-455 GDLTIKDSIVSNHG
+455 
-469 TIEKTGKGTL
+469 
-479 TTADMTGFVGTLNVN
+479 
-494 EGKMVIEGG
+494 
-503 IAEYDIAAQVGV
+503 
-515 NNSSSEAAQ
+515 
-524 LGATNVTVGQAAVTK
+524 
-539 GNAKPAV
+539 
-546 KAELAMGAVQANH
+546 
-559 AINFVVN
+559 
-566 EGSTLTMQSLAVGTK
+566 
-581 EYTQRNAE
+581 
-589 KDATPAKATYVGA
+589 
-602 VNITGDAT
+602 
-610 VTEGITIA
+610 
-618 AGTAE
+618 
-623 KGAVLTQIFGNL
+623 
-635 TAKSLTVA
+635 
-643 AAVKDDKKTVTAEAG
+643 
-658 TFAQTAGKLTVD
+658 
-670 TLTNGGTMTVNGTVV
+670 
-685 TKADSVNSGNINTY
+685 
-699 SAQDKKGTLVIS
+699 
-711 GGTFTND
+711 
-718 GTMTFDKITV
+718 
-728 EDGATLKTGVNLN
+728 
-741 GEASFVAFTEL
+741 
-752 DLQKGSTLNI
+752 
-762 NALNAKSTVD
+762 
-772 GKEVEKADILKFTE
+772 
-786 GTLNLEG
+786 
-793 GALQV
+793 
-798 AGEAFTGKV
+798 
-807 ELAQGTT
+807 
-814 ANINGDYTFE
+814 
-824 QVKNA
+824 
-829 GNVTVEGGTLT
+829 
-840 VTDSFTATSKAE
+840 TDSFTAGK
-852 SATVGTFTVENNGT
+852 FTVENNGT
-866 PALTTKASGLD
+866 LVLTSKAAGLK
-877 IAKST
+877 IAVG
-882 STEAKYTAG
+882 TATNNNQL
-891 AVINNGTITFT
+891 INNGTITFT
-902 DAAGEFANLDAVKK
+902 DAAGEFASLDKVAA

-921 ASSGNGLIVF
+921 APSGNGLIVF

-939 EEVDKVLMDGKVT
+939 EEVNKVLKDGKVK
-952 ATNAEK
+952 ASDVAN

-965 QFKDATVTGVTDPL
+965 QFKDATVTGVDAAL
-979 SGSFGKVELAT
+979 SGSFGKVELAAGQ
-990 NETALEVTSGL
+990 TALTVESGL
-1001 KLNGTGDLVTVKGQ
+1001 KLNGTGDLVTVKK
-1015 DDKVTLKGVSIGENG
+1015 DKTVTLQGVNIGEYG

-1043 IVGSSDKFGALNVA
+1043 IAGNGGKFGALNVA

-1065 AATLQNLTVAADS
+1065 AAALQNLTVAADS

-1084 AAEAD
+1084 AAETATA
-1089 KVVGTLEVKD
+1089 VGDLEVKD
-1099 NALVLGTLTA
+1099 YALVLGTLTA
-1109 GEVNLKDADVLGTL
+1109 GKVTLGEADVFGTL
-1123 TADKLTATGKVF
+1123 TADKLDATDVVL
-1135 VGSDEADVAG
+1135 VGSDEEDVAG

-1165 GHILSLND
+1165 GLGLSLND
-1173 ASQVAVGTAA
+1173 ASQVAIGSIGAN
-1183 AGSTVVAGQGSLV
+1183 STVIAGQGSLV
-1196 ALGTTD
+1196 AIGTTD
-1202 LDVAVKTVAAAG
+1202 LDVAAKAVAAAG
-1214 HAVLGTNEG
+1214 HAVLGPNEG
-1223 QMKSAIYVDGG
+1223 QMRSAIYVDGG
-1234 KTYDEATDTTSYKT
+1234 KTYDEATDTTSYEK
-1248 IAGNVIASG
+1248 INGNVIASG
-1257 WNTDGFDAA
+1257 WNEAKFEDAETNNQVPA
-1266 SADAKTG
+1266 N

-1325 YRQGTTGA
+1325 YTQGTTGA

-1342 SAAFKDKVHTI
+1342 SAALKDKVHTI

-1482 GVDSVVD
+1482 GVDSVVS

>member
-45 GVSGSAMAIETDT
+45 GVSGSAMATETDT

-291 NTQVVA
+291 NTQIVA

-425 AEEAAAKNYEKQGDF
+425 AEEAAVKKYEKQGDF
-440 MYLNGASDKATFELA
+440 MYLSNASDKATFALA

-479 TTADMTGFVGTLNVN
+479 TTADMTGFVGKLDVK

-503 IAEYDIAAQVGV
+503 IAEYDIAAQIGV
-515 NNSSSEAAQ
+515 NNGSNDAVA
-524 LGATNVTVGQAAVTK
+524 LDATTVTVGQQDS
-539 GNAKPAV
+539 

-566 EGSTLTMQSLAVGTK
+566 KGSTLTMQSLAVGTK
-581 EYTQRNAE
+581 EYTQRTAA
-589 KDATPAKATYVGA
+589 KAATPAKATYVGA

-610 VTEGITIA
+610 VTEGITVA

-623 KGAVLTQIFGNL
+623 KAAVLTQTSGNL

-643 AAVKDDKKTVTAEAG
+643 AAVEKDQKVTAKAG
-658 TFAQTAGKLTVD
+658 TFSQEADGTLTVD
-670 TLTNGGTMTVNGTVV
+670 TLTNGGTMTVKGTVV
-685 TKADSVNSGNINTY
+685 TNADSVNTGAINSYESKTG
-699 SAQDKKGTLVIS
+699 SLTIA
-711 GGTFTND
+711 GGTFSND
-718 GTMTFDKITV
+718 GKMTFNKITV
-728 EDGATLKTGVNLN
+728 EDGATLKTGVNLD
-741 GEASFVAFTEL
+741 GKPSFVVFQEL
-752 DLQKGSTLNI
+752 NLQKGSTLNI
-762 NALNAKSTVD
+762 NALNDKSASTV
-772 GKEVEKADILKFTE
+772 KENDTLKFTE

-798 AGEAFTGKV
+798 ASKAFTGKV
-807 ELAQGTT
+807 KLDTNAK
-814 ANINGDYTFE
+814 AHVNGDYTFE
-824 QVKNA
+824 QVNNA
-829 GNVTVEGGTLT
+829 GTVTVNGGTLT
-840 VTDSFTATSKAE
+840 VTDSFTA
-852 SATVGTFTVENNGT
+852 GTFTVENNGT
-866 PALTTKASGLD
+866 LALTTKASGLD

-882 STEAKYTAG
+882 STDAKYTAG

-902 DAAGEFANLDAVKK
+902 DAAGEFADLDAVKT

-939 EEVDKVLMDGKVT
+939 DAIKDVLKDGKVT

-958 LAGVELE
+958 LAGVELD
-965 QFKDATVTGVTDPL
+965 QFKDATVTGVTEPL

-1043 IVGSSDKFGALNVA
+1043 IVGSSDNFGALNVA

-1089 KVVGTLEVKD
+1089 EAVGKLDVQG
-1099 NALVLGTLTA
+1099 NAFVLGTLTA
-1109 GEVNLKDADVLGTL
+1109 GEVKFKKAEVLGTL
-1123 TADKLTATGKVF
+1123 TADKLEANETVF
-1135 VGSDEADVAG
+1135 VGSDEEDVAG

-1173 ASQVAVGTAA
+1173 ASQVAVGTAV

-1196 ALGTTD
+1196 AIGTTD

-1257 WNTDGFDAA
+1257 WSKAKFEV
-1266 SADAKTG
+1266 ADNKTG

-1294 NAVFVKDVTNNGTI
+1294 HAVFANAVTNNGTI

-1316 DKVMFTEAD
+1316 DKVMFSKD
-1325 YRQGTTGA
+1325 GYKQGTTGA

-1577 GSFKVVPHAGLRFT
+1577 GSFKVVPHVGLRFT

>member
-45 GVSGSAMAIETDT
+45 GVSGSAMATETDT

-73 AEKQTDVASS
+73 AETQDNVASS
-83 LIGTSGDKLALKN
+83 LIGTSGDKLVLKN
-96 VTNKDMYAAGSLDLT
+96 VTNKGMYAAGSLDLT

-124 SVSNFSGKVTSADHF
+124 SVSNFSGKVTSTDHF

-164 VKTGEQKHNGARGII
+164 VNTGDKQHNGTRGII

-238 KVKTTIADSTFSKNT
+238 QVKTTIADATFSKNT

-291 NTQVVA
+291 GTKVA
-297 KNVNFE
+297 ATNVTFE
-303 GNKAVGDDGHG
+303 GNKAASADGHG
-314 GALFLNGNTAS
+314 GALFVDGQGAS
-325 YTQAGGKFVGNSA
+325 YTQVGGKFVGNSA

-352 LALTNVVFDGNTA
+352 LALNNVVFDGNTA

-377 DVKFTDTTFTNNQA
+377 NVTFTDTTFTNNQA

-401 GGNVTIAVTEG
+401 GGNVTITVTEG

-425 AEEAAAKNYEKQGDF
+425 AEEAAVKKYEKQGDF
-440 MYLNGASDKATFELA
+440 MYLSNASATFALA

-479 TTADMTGFVGTLNVN
+479 TTADMTGFVGNLNVQ

-503 IAEYDIAAQVGV
+503 IAEYDIDAQIGV
-515 NNSSSEAAQ
+515 NNGSNDAVALAA
-524 LGATNVTVGQAAVTK
+524 TTVTVGQK
-539 GNAKPAV
+539 DS

-559 AINFVVN
+559 AIDFVVN

-581 EYTQRNAE
+581 EYTQRTAA
-589 KDATPAKATYVGA
+589 KAATPAKATYVGV

-610 VTEGITIA
+610 VTEGVTVA
-618 AGTAE
+618 AGTAD
-623 KGAVLTQIFGNL
+623 KAAALTQTSGNL

-643 AAVKDDKKTVTAEAG
+643 AAVKGEKDAVTAKAG
-658 TFAQTAGKLTVD
+658 TFSQEADGTLTVD
-670 TLTNGGTMTVNGTVV
+670 TLTNGGTMTVKGTVV
-685 TKADSVNSGNINTY
+685 TNADSVNTGNINSPKSKTG
-699 SAQDKKGTLVIS
+699 SLNIS

-728 EDGATLKTGVNLN
+728 EDGATLKTGVNLD
-741 GEASFVAFTEL
+741 GKASFVVFREL
-752 DLQKGSTLNI
+752 ELQKGSTLNI
-762 NALNAKSTVD
+762 NALNAKSQTD
-772 GKEVEKADILKFTE
+772 GKNDILQFTE
-786 GTLNLEG
+786 GTVNLNG

-807 ELAQGTT
+807 ALDAGAT
-814 ANINGDYTFE
+814 ANIDGDYTFE
-824 QVKNA
+824 QVNNGGKA
-829 GNVTVEGGTLT
+829 TVGGTLT
-840 VTDSFTATSKAE
+840 VTDSFTA
-852 SATVGTFTVENNGT
+852 GDFTVENNGT
-866 PALTTKASGLD
+866 LVLTSKAAGLK
-877 IAKST
+877 IA
-882 STEAKYTAG
+882 EGTATNN
-891 AVINNGTITFT
+891 AHLINDGTITFT
-902 DAAGEFANLDAVKK
+902 DAAGEFASLDKVAA

-921 ASSGNGLIVF
+921 APSGNGLIVF
-931 GDKVTIKA
+931 GDKVTVKADAIK
-939 EEVDKVLMDGKVT
+939 DVLQDGKVT
-952 ATNAEK
+952 ATNAAK

-965 QFKDATVTGVTDPL
+965 QFKDATVTGVATAL
-979 SGSFGKVELAT
+979 SGSFGKVELAAGQ
-990 NETALEVTSGL
+990 TALTVESGL
-1001 KLNGTGDLVTVKGQ
+1001 KLNGTGDLVTVKE
-1015 DDKVTLKGVSIGENG
+1015 DKTVTLKGVNIGQNG

-1043 IVGSSDKFGALNVA
+1043 IAGNGALNVA

-1065 AATLQNLTVAADS
+1065 NATVENLTVAADS

-1084 AAEAD
+1084 AAEA
-1089 KVVGTLEVKD
+1089 KAVGALEVK
-1099 NALVLGTLTA
+1099 NHALVLGTLTA

-1123 TADKLTATGKVF
+1123 TADKLTANGNVF
-1135 VGSDEADVAG
+1135 VGSDEEDVAG

-1173 ASQVAVGTAA
+1173 ASQVAIGSIGAN
-1183 AGSTVVAGQGSLV
+1183 STVVAGQGSLV

-1257 WNTDGFDAA
+1257 WSTAEFEDAA
-1266 SADAKTG
+1266 NKTG

-1294 NAVFVKDVTNNGTI
+1294 HAVFANAVTNNGTI

-1316 DKVMFTEAD
+1316 DKVMFSEAG
-1325 YRQGTTGA
+1325 YMQGTIGA

-1519 VGFSVYGAKAF
+1519 VGFSFYGAKAF

>member
-45 GVSGSAMAIETDT
+45 GVSGSAMAADTDT

-73 AEKQTDVASS
+73 AEQQAGVTGS
-83 LIGTSGDKLALKN
+83 LIGTSSNGKLVLKN
-96 VTNKDMYAAGSLDLT
+96 GTNKDMYAAGSLDLT
-111 ASSKDNVVTLKNG
+111 ASSKDHVVTLKNG
-124 SVSNFSGKVTSADHF
+124 SVSNFSGKVTNADHF

-164 VKTGEQKHNGARGII
+164 VKTGDNKHNGTRGII

-207 SNGENTVKITD
+207 SNGKNTVKITD

-238 KVKTTIADSTFSKNT
+238 QVKTTIADATFSKNT
-253 SGKQGGALQLAGAGE
+253 SGKQGGALQLAGAGV

-297 KNVNFE
+297 ENVTFE
-303 GNKAVGDDGHG
+303 GNKAASADGHG
-314 GALFLNGNTAS
+314 GALFVDGQGAS

-344 IRVQDGAD
+344 IRVQNGAD
-352 LALTNVVFDGNTA
+352 LDLKNVVFDGNTA

-377 DVKFTDTTFTNNQA
+377 DVTFTDTTFTNNQA

-425 AEEAAAKNYEKQGDF
+425 AEEAAVKKFEKQGDF
-440 MYLNGASDKATFELA
+440 MYLSNATDTASFELA

-479 TTADMTGFVGTLNVN
+479 TTADMTGFVGNLNVQ

-503 IAEYDIAAQVGV
+503 IAEYDIDAQIGV
-515 NNSSSEAAQ
+515 NNGSNDAVALAA
-524 LGATNVTVGQAAVTK
+524 TTVTVGQK
-539 GNAKPAV
+539 DS

-559 AINFVVN
+559 AIDFVVN

-581 EYTQRNAE
+581 EYTQRTAA
-589 KDATPAKATYVGA
+589 KAATPAKATYVGN
-602 VNITGDAT
+602 VEIKGNAT

-618 AGTAE
+618 AGTADQ
-623 KGAVLTQIFGNL
+623 GAVLTQKSGNL

-643 AAVKDDKKTVTAEAG
+643 AAVKGEKDAVTAQAG
-658 TFAQTAGKLTVD
+658 TFTQEAGKLTVD
-670 TLTNGGTMTVNGTVV
+670 TLTNGGTMTVKGTVV
-685 TKADSVNSGNINTY
+685 TNADSVNTGAINSYESKTG
-699 SAQDKKGTLVIS
+699 SLTIA

-718 GTMTFDKITV
+718 GKMTFNKITV
-728 EDGATLKTGVNLN
+728 EDGATLKTGVNLD
-741 GEASFVAFTEL
+741 GKASFVVFQEL
-752 DLQKGSTLNI
+752 NLQKGSTLNI
-762 NALNAKSTVD
+762 NALNAKSKVD
-772 GKEVEKADILKFTE
+772 GKADILKFTE
-786 GTLNLEG
+786 GTVNLNG

-807 ELAQGTT
+807 ELAKDAT
-814 ANINGDYTFE
+814 AHINGDYTFE
-824 QVKNA
+824 QVNNGGTA
-829 GNVTVEGGTLT
+829 TVGGTLT
-840 VTDSFTATSKAE
+840 VTDSFTAGNDFK
-852 SATVGTFTVENNGT
+852 VENNGT
-866 PALTTKASGLD
+866 LALTTKAAGLKID
-877 IAKST
+877 KG
-882 STEAKYTAG
+882 TAAQNI

-902 DAAGEFANLDAVKK
+902 DAAGEFANLDKVADVKK
-916 VKDAI
+916 ALV
-921 ASSGNGLIVF
+921 SSGNGLIVF
-931 GDKVTIKA
+931 GDKVTVKA
-939 EEVDKVLMDGKVT
+939 EEVDKVLQDGKVT
-952 ATNAEK
+952 ATNAAK

-965 QFKDATVTGVTDPL
+965 QFKDATVTGVDTAL
-979 SGSFGKVELAT
+979 SGSFGKVELAAGQ
-990 NETALEVTSGL
+990 TALTVESGL
-1001 KLNGTGDLVTVKGQ
+1001 KLNGTGDLVTVKE
-1015 DDKVTLKGVSIGENG
+1015 DKTVTLKGVNIGQNG

-1043 IVGSSDKFGALNVA
+1043 IAGNGALNVA

-1065 AATLQNLTVAADS
+1065 NATVENLTVAADS

-1084 AAEAD
+1084 AAEA
-1089 KVVGTLEVKD
+1089 KAVGALEVK
-1099 NALVLGTLTA
+1099 NHALVLGTLTA

-1123 TADKLTATGKVF
+1123 TADKLAATGTVC
-1135 VGSDEADVAG
+1135 VGSDEEDVAG

-1257 WNTDGFDAA
+1257 WSTAEFEDAA
-1266 SADAKTG
+1266 NKTG

-1294 NAVFVKDVTNNGTI
+1294 HAVFANAVTNNGTI

-1316 DKVMFTEAD
+1316 DKVMFSEAG
-1325 YRQGTTGA
+1325 YTQGTIGA

-1482 GVDSVVD
+1482 GVDSVVS

-1519 VGFSVYGAKAF
+1519 VGFSFYGAKAF

>member
-45 GVSGSAMAIETDT
+45 GVSGSAMATETDT

-73 AEKQTDVASS
+73 AETQDNVASS
-83 LIGTSGDKLALKN
+83 LIGTSGDKLVLKN
-96 VTNKDMYAAGSLDLT
+96 VTNKGMYAAGSLDLT

-124 SVSNFSGKVTSADHF
+124 SVSNFSGKVTSTDHF

-164 VKTGEQKHNGARGII
+164 VNTGDKQHNGTRGII

-238 KVKTTIADSTFSKNT
+238 QVKTTIADATFSKNT

-291 NTQVVA
+291 GTKVA
-297 KNVNFE
+297 ATNVTFE
-303 GNKAVGDDGHG
+303 GNKAASADGHG
-314 GALFLNGNTAS
+314 GALFVDGQGAS
-325 YTQAGGKFVGNSA
+325 YTQVGGKFVGNSA

-352 LALTNVVFDGNTA
+352 LALNNVVFDGNTA

-377 DVKFTDTTFTNNQA
+377 NVTFTDTTFTNNQA

-401 GGNVTIAVTEG
+401 GGNVTITVTEG

-425 AEEAAAKNYEKQGDF
+425 AEEAAVKKYEKQGDF
-440 MYLNGASDKATFELA
+440 MYLSNASATFALA

-479 TTADMTGFVGTLNVN
+479 TTADMTGFVGNLNVQ

-503 IAEYDIAAQVGV
+503 IAEYDIDAQIGV
-515 NNSSSEAAQ
+515 NNGSNDAVALAA
-524 LGATNVTVGQAAVTK
+524 TTVTVGQK
-539 GNAKPAV
+539 DS

-559 AINFVVN
+559 AIDFVVN

-581 EYTQRNAE
+581 EYTQRTAA
-589 KDATPAKATYVGA
+589 KAATPAKATYVGV

-610 VTEGITIA
+610 VTEGVTVA
-618 AGTAE
+618 AGTAD
-623 KGAVLTQIFGNL
+623 KAAALTQTSGNL

-643 AAVKDDKKTVTAEAG
+643 AAVKGEKDAVTAKAG
-658 TFAQTAGKLTVD
+658 TFSQEADGTLTVD
-670 TLTNGGTMTVNGTVV
+670 TLTNGGTMTVKGTVV
-685 TKADSVNSGNINTY
+685 TNADSVNTGNINSPKSKTG
-699 SAQDKKGTLVIS
+699 SLNIS

-728 EDGATLKTGVNLN
+728 EDGATLKTGVNLD
-741 GEASFVAFTEL
+741 GKASFVVFREL
-752 DLQKGSTLNI
+752 ELQKGSTLNI
-762 NALNAKSTVD
+762 NALNAKSQTD
-772 GKEVEKADILKFTE
+772 GKNDILQFTE
-786 GTLNLEG
+786 GTVNLNG

-807 ELAQGTT
+807 ALDAGAT
-814 ANINGDYTFE
+814 ANIDGDYTFE
-824 QVKNA
+824 QVNNGGKA
-829 GNVTVEGGTLT
+829 TVGGTLT
-840 VTDSFTATSKAE
+840 VTDSFTA
-852 SATVGTFTVENNGT
+852 GDFTVENNGT
-866 PALTTKASGLD
+866 LVLTSKAAGLK
-877 IAKST
+877 IA
-882 STEAKYTAG
+882 EGTATNN
-891 AVINNGTITFT
+891 AHLINDGTITFT
-902 DAAGEFANLDAVKK
+902 DAAGEFASLDKVAA

-921 ASSGNGLIVF
+921 APSGNGLIVF
-931 GDKVTIKA
+931 GDKVTVKADAIK
-939 EEVDKVLMDGKVT
+939 DVLQDGKVT
-952 ATNAEK
+952 ATNAAK

-965 QFKDATVTGVTDPL
+965 QFKDATVTGVATAL
-979 SGSFGKVELAT
+979 SGSFGKVELAAGQ
-990 NETALEVTSGL
+990 TALTVESGL
-1001 KLNGTGDLVTVKGQ
+1001 KLNGTGDLVTVKE
-1015 DDKVTLKGVSIGENG
+1015 DKTVTLKGVNIGQNG

-1043 IVGSSDKFGALNVA
+1043 IAGNGALNVA

-1065 AATLQNLTVAADS
+1065 NATVENLTVAADS

-1084 AAEAD
+1084 AAEA
-1089 KVVGTLEVKD
+1089 KAVGALEVK
-1099 NALVLGTLTA
+1099 NHALVLGTLTA

-1123 TADKLTATGKVF
+1123 TADKLTANGNVF
-1135 VGSDEADVAG
+1135 VGSDEEDVAG

-1173 ASQVAVGTAA
+1173 ASQVAIGSIGAN
-1183 AGSTVVAGQGSLV
+1183 STVVAGQGSLV

-1257 WNTDGFDAA
+1257 WSTAEFEDAA
-1266 SADAKTG
+1266 NKTG

-1294 NAVFVKDVTNNGTI
+1294 HAVFANAVTNNGTI

-1316 DKVMFTEAD
+1316 DKVMFSEAG
-1325 YRQGTTGA
+1325 YTQGTIGA

-1391 NWLMSSGNGLDREEV
+1391 NWLMPSGNGLDREEV

-1519 VGFSVYGAKAF
+1519 VGFSFYGAKAF

>member
-45 GVSGSAMAIETDT
+45 GVSGSAMAADT

-73 AEKQTDVASS
+73 AAQQADVKGS
-83 LIGTSGDKLALKN
+83 LIGTSNSNNGKLVLKN

-111 ASSKDNVVTLKNG
+111 ASNADDVVTLKNG
-124 SVSNFSGKVTSADHF
+124 SVSNFSGKVNSQEHF

-164 VKTGEQKHNGARGII
+164 VQTGAQKHNGARGII

-291 NTQVVA
+291 GTKVVA
-297 KNVNFE
+297 TNVTFE
-303 GNKAVGDDGHG
+303 GNKAAGADGHG
-314 GALFLNGNTAS
+314 GALFVDGQGAS
-325 YTQAGGKFVGNSA
+325 HTQAGGKFVGNSA

-344 IRVQDGAD
+344 IRVQNGAD
-352 LALTNVVFDGNTA
+352 LDLTNVVFDGNTA
-365 ANGGAVDTFNAG
+365 ANGGAVDTFKAG
-377 DVKFTDTTFTNNQA
+377 NVKFADTTFTNNQA

-425 AEEAAAKNYEKQGDF
+425 AEEAAVKKYEKQGDF
-440 MYLNGASDKATFELA
+440 MYLSNASDKATFALD

-469 TIEKTGKGTL
+469 IIEKTGKGTL
-479 TTADMTGFVGTLNVN
+479 TTADMTGFVGNLNVK

-503 IAEYDIAAQVGV
+503 IAEYDIAAQGAV
-515 NNSSSEAAQ
+515 NGAKSGAAK
-524 LGATNVTVGQAAVTK
+524 LDATTVIVGQQDS
-539 GNAKPAV
+539 

-559 AINFVVN
+559 AIDFVVN
-566 EGSTLTMQSLAVGTK
+566 NGSTLTMQSLAVGTK
-581 EYTQRNAE
+581 EYAQRIEA
-589 KDATPAKATYVGA
+589 KADPAKVTYVGA
-602 VNITGDAT
+602 VNIKGDAT
-610 VTEGITIA
+610 VTEGITVA
-618 AGTAE
+618 AGTANTA
-623 KGAVLTQIFGNL
+623 AVLTQTSGNL

-643 AAVKDDKKTVTAEAG
+643 AAVEKDQKVTAQAG
-658 TFAQTAGKLTVD
+658 TFNQTDGTLTVD

-685 TKADSVNSGNINTY
+685 TNADSVNTGAINSYKSKNGSLTI
-699 SAQDKKGTLVIS
+699 A

-718 GTMTFDKITV
+718 GTMTFNKITV
-728 EDGATLKTGVNLN
+728 EDGATLKTGVNLD
-741 GEASFVAFTEL
+741 GKASFVVFETL

-762 NALNAKSTVD
+762 NALNAKSKDD
-772 GKEVEKADILKFTE
+772 GKADILKFTE
-786 GTLNLEG
+786 GTVNLNG

-814 ANINGDYTFE
+814 TNINGDYTFE
-824 QVKNA
+824 QVNNA
-829 GNVTVEGGTLT
+829 GTTTVGGTLT
-840 VTDSFTATSKAE
+840 VTDSFTA
-852 SATVGTFTVENNGT
+852 GTFKVDNNGT
-866 PALTTKASGLD
+866 LVLTTKAAGLK
-877 IAKST
+877 IA
-882 STEAKYTAG
+882 EGTATTNSNLT
-891 AVINNGTITFT
+891 NNGTITFT
-902 DAAGEFANLDAVKK
+902 DAAGEFADLTKVAAVKK
-916 VKDAI
+916 AI

-939 EEVDKVLMDGKVT
+939 EEVNKVLKDGKVK
-952 ATNAEK
+952 ADDVAS

-965 QFKDATVTGVTDPL
+965 QFKDATVTGVAKAL
-979 SGSFGKVELAT
+979 SGSFGKVELADKQD
-990 NETALEVTSGL
+990 ALKVTSGL

-1015 DDKVTLKGVSIGENG
+1015 DNKVTLKGVNIGQNG

-1043 IVGSSDKFGALNVA
+1043 IAGNEGNFGALNVA

-1065 AATLQNLTVAADS
+1065 DAVLQNLTVAADS

-1089 KVVGTLEVKD
+1089 KAVGALEVKD
-1099 NALVLGTLTA
+1099 YALVLGTLTA
-1109 GEVNLKDADVLGTL
+1109 G
-1123 TADKLTATGKVF
+1123 KLTAHGKVF
-1135 VGSDEADVAG
+1135 VGSDEADAAG

-1165 GHILSLND
+1165 GLGLSLND

-1183 AGSTVVAGQGSLV
+1183 KDSTVVAGQGSLV

-1257 WNTDGFDAA
+1257 WNTDKFNDA
-1266 SADAKTG
+1266 SVDAKTG

-1279 NLMVVDMNTIDKTGA
+1279 NLMVVDMNTIDTTGA
-1294 NAVFVKDVTNNGTI
+1294 HAVFANAVTNNGTI

-1316 DKVMFTEAD
+1316 DKVMFSKD
-1325 YRQGTTGA
+1325 GYKQGTTGA

-1342 SAAFKDKVHTI
+1342 SAAYKDKVHTI

>member
-45 GVSGSAMAIETDT
+45 GVSGSAMATETDT

-73 AEKQTDVASS
+73 AEKQDDVASS
-83 LIGTSGDKLALKN
+83 LIGTSGDKLVLKN
-96 VTNKDMYAAGSLDLT
+96 VTNKGMYAAGSLDLT
-111 ASSKDNVVTLKNG
+111 ASRKDNVVTLKNG
-124 SVSNFSGKVTSADHF
+124 SVSNFSGKVTSADYF

-146 TGTLK
+146 TDTLK

-412 KSLVYEGNKAGTN
+412 KSLVYEGNRAGTN
-425 AEEAAAKNYEKQGDF
+425 AEAAAKNYEKQGDF
-440 MYLNGASDKATFELA
+440 MYLNGASDRAAFELA

-479 TTADMTGFVGTLNVN
+479 TTADMTGFVGKLDVK

-503 IAEYDIAAQVGV
+503 IAEYDIAAQIGV
-515 NNSSSEAAQ
+515 NKGTS
-524 LGATNVTVGQAAVTK
+524 GAVELDPTTVTVGQDGEPFA
-539 GNAKPAV
+539 

-559 AINFVVN
+559 AINFDVN
-566 EGSTLTMQSLAVGTK
+566 EGSTLTMQSLTVGTK
-581 EYTQRNAE
+581 EYAQRTEA
-589 KDATPAKATYVGA
+589 KADPAKATYVGA

-610 VTEGITIA
+610 VTEGVTVA
-618 AGTAE
+618 AGTAD
-623 KGAVLTQIFGNL
+623 KAAVLTQTSGNL

-643 AAVKDDKKTVTAEAG
+643 AAVEKDQKVTAQAG
-658 TFAQTAGKLTVD
+658 TFNQTDGTLTVD

-685 TKADSVNSGNINTY
+685 TNADSVNTGAINSYKSKNGSLTI
-699 SAQDKKGTLVIS
+699 A

-728 EDGATLKTGVNLN
+728 EDGATLKTGVNLD
-741 GEASFVAFTEL
+741 GEASFVVFKTL

-762 NALNAKSTVD
+762 NALNAKSKVD
-772 GKEVEKADILKFTE
+772 GKADILKFTE
-786 GTLNLEG
+786 GTVNLYG

-814 ANINGDYTFE
+814 TNINGDYTFE
-824 QVKNA
+824 QVNNA
-829 GNVTVEGGTLT
+829 GTTTVGGTLT
-840 VTDSFTATSKAE
+840 VTDSFTAGK
-852 SATVGTFTVENNGT
+852 FTVENNGT
-866 PALTTKASGLD
+866 LVLTSKAAGLK
-877 IAKST
+877 IAVG
-882 STEAKYTAG
+882 TATNNNQL
-891 AVINNGTITFT
+891 INNGTITFT
-902 DAAGEFANLDAVKK
+902 DAAGEFASLDKVAA

-921 ASSGNGLIVF
+921 APSGNGLIVF

-939 EEVDKVLMDGKVT
+939 EEVNKVLKDGKVK
-952 ATNAEK
+952 ASDVAN

-965 QFKDATVTGVTDPL
+965 QFKDATVTGVDAAL
-979 SGSFGKVELAT
+979 SGSFGKVELAAGQ
-990 NETALEVTSGL
+990 TALTVESGL
-1001 KLNGTGDLVTVKGQ
+1001 KLNGTGDLVTVKK
-1015 DDKVTLKGVSIGENG
+1015 DKTVTLQGVNIGEYG

-1043 IVGSSDKFGALNVA
+1043 IAGNGGKFGALNVA

-1065 AATLQNLTVAADS
+1065 AAALQNLTVAADS

-1084 AAEAD
+1084 AAETATA
-1089 KVVGTLEVKD
+1089 VGDLEVKD
-1099 NALVLGTLTA
+1099 YALVLGTLTA
-1109 GEVNLKDADVLGTL
+1109 GKVTLGEAGVFGTL
-1123 TADKLTATGKVF
+1123 TADKLDATDVVL
-1135 VGSDEADVAG
+1135 VGSDEEDVAG
-1145 KLVVNELVSG
+1145 KLVVNKLVSG

-1165 GHILSLND
+1165 GLGLSLND
-1173 ASQVAVGTAA
+1173 ASQVAIGSIGAN
-1183 AGSTVVAGQGSLV
+1183 STVIAGQGSLV
-1196 ALGTTD
+1196 AIGTTD
-1202 LDVAVKTVAAAG
+1202 LDVAAKAVAAAG
-1214 HAVLGTNEG
+1214 HAVLGPNEG
-1223 QMKSAIYVDGG
+1223 QMRSAIYVDGG
-1234 KTYDEATDTTSYKT
+1234 KTYDEATDTTSYEK
-1248 IAGNVIASG
+1248 INGNVIASG
-1257 WNTDGFDAA
+1257 WNEAKFEDAETNNQVPA
-1266 SADAKTG
+1266 N

-1325 YRQGTTGA
+1325 YTQGTTGA

-1342 SAAFKDKVHTI
+1342 SAALKDKVHTI

-1482 GVDSVVD
+1482 GVDSVVS

>member
-45 GVSGSAMAIETDT
+45 GVSGSAMATETDT

-73 AEKQTDVASS
+73 ADKQTDVASS

-96 VTNKDMYAAGSLDLT
+96 FTNKDMYAAGSLDLT

-124 SVSNFSGKVTSADHF
+124 NVSNFSGKVTSADHF

-164 VKTGEQKHNGARGII
+164 VKTGDNRHNGTRGII

-207 SNGENTVKITD
+207 SNGKNTVKITD

-238 KVKTTIADSTFSKNT
+238 QVKTTIADATFSKNT

-291 NTQVVA
+291 GTKVA
-297 KNVNFE
+297 ATNVTFE
-303 GNKAVGDDGHG
+303 GNKAASADGHG
-314 GALFLNGNTAS
+314 GALFVDGQGAS

-352 LALTNVVFDGNTA
+352 LALKNVVFDGNTA

-377 DVKFTDTTFTNNQA
+377 DVTFTDTTFTNNQA

-401 GGNVTIAVTEG
+401 GDNVTIAVTEG

-425 AEEAAAKNYEKQGDF
+425 AEEAAVKKYEKQGDF
-440 MYLNGASDKATFELA
+440 MYLSNASDKATFALA

-479 TTADMTGFVGTLNVN
+479 TTADMTGFVGNLNVK

-503 IAEYDIAAQVGV
+503 IAEYDIAAQGAV
-515 NNSSSEAAQ
+515 NGGNSGAAKE
-524 LGATNVTVGQAAVTK
+524 LPATTVTVGQAAVTK
-539 GNAKPAV
+539 GDAKPAV

-559 AINFVVN
+559 AIDFVVN

-581 EYTQRNAE
+581 EYTQRTAA
-589 KDATPAKATYVGA
+589 KAATPAKATYVGA

-610 VTEGITIA
+610 VTEGVTVA
-618 AGTAE
+618 AGTAD
-623 KGAVLTQIFGNL
+623 KAAVLTQRSGNL

-643 AAVKDDKKTVTAEAG
+643 AAVEKDQKVTAKAG
-658 TFAQTAGKLTVD
+658 TFSQEAGGTLTVD
-670 TLTNGGTMTVNGTVV
+670 TLTNGGTMTVKGTVV
-685 TKADSVNSGNINTY
+685 TNADSVNTGAINSYESKTG
-699 SAQDKKGTLVIS
+699 SLTIA

-728 EDGATLKTGVNLN
+728 ADGATLKTGINLD
-741 GEASFVAFTEL
+741 GTASFVVFQEL

-762 NALNAKSTVD
+762 NALNAKSQVD

-786 GTLNLEG
+786 GTVKLNG

-807 ELAQGTT
+807 ELATGTT

-824 QVKNA
+824 QVNNGGKA
-829 GNVTVEGGTLT
+829 TVGGTLT
-840 VTDSFTATSKAE
+840 VTDSFTA
-852 SATVGTFTVENNGT
+852 GDFTVENNGT
-866 PALTTKASGLD
+866 LALTTKAAGLKID
-877 IAKST
+877 KG
-882 STEAKYTAG
+882 TAAQNI

-902 DAAGEFANLDAVKK
+902 DAAGEFASLDKVADVKNAL
-916 VKDAI
+916 V
-921 ASSGNGLIVF
+921 SSGNGLIVF
-931 GDKVTIKA
+931 GDKVTVKA
-939 EEVDKVLMDGKVT
+939 EEVDKVLQDGKV
-952 ATNAEK
+952 EFSK
-958 LAGVELE
+958 VESLAGVELV
-965 QFKDATVTGVTDPL
+965 QFKDATVTGVNDAL
-979 SGSFGKVELAT
+979 SGSFGKVELADGK
-990 NETALEVTSGL
+990 NALTVEFGL
-1001 KLNGTGDLVTVKGQ
+1001 KLNGTGDLVSGKGQ
-1015 DDKVTLKGVSIGENG
+1015 GDKVTLQGVNIDQNG

-1043 IVGSSDKFGALNVA
+1043 IAGENGALNVA

-1065 AATLQNLTVAADS
+1065 AATVKDLTVAADS

-1089 KVVGTLEVKD
+1089 KAVGALEVKD
-1099 NALVLGTLTA
+1099 YALVLGTLTA
-1109 GEVNLKDADVLGTL
+1109 GKVTLGEADVFGTL
-1123 TADKLTATGKVF
+1123 TADKLDATDVVL
-1135 VGSDEADVAG
+1135 VGSDEEDVAG

-1165 GHILSLND
+1165 GLGLSLND
-1173 ASQVAVGTAA
+1173 ASQVAIGSIGAN
-1183 AGSTVVAGQGSLV
+1183 STVIAGQGSLV
-1196 ALGTTD
+1196 AIGTTD
-1202 LDVAVKTVAAAG
+1202 LDVAAKAVAAAG
-1214 HAVLGTNEG
+1214 HAVLGPNEG
-1223 QMKSAIYVDGG
+1223 QMRSAIYVDGG
-1234 KTYDEATDTTSYKT
+1234 KTYDEATDTTSYEK
-1248 IAGNVIASG
+1248 INGNVIASG
-1257 WNTDGFDAA
+1257 WNEAKFEDAETNNQVPA
-1266 SADAKTG
+1266 N

-1325 YRQGTTGA
+1325 YTQGTTGA

-1342 SAAFKDKVHTI
+1342 SAALKDKVHTI

-1482 GVDSVVD
+1482 GVDSVVS